1 MQSRFNLRNT
11 ILTGFL
17 ILTELLGLLVIFV
30 GFVKADTPLTSLSGV
45 ISDPN
50 AIIDADHAFSPT
62 ISSQTTVSVVSTN
75 NCQEDTTASKP
86 QEHDYKFTPSA
97 NSPKTMTVVMKYTN
111 VGLDN
116 NGNAIDATVTVT
128 ATNVT
133 DWIEIYEI
141 GHVRLSSLKNSSS
154 FYAKDMNAQVQINF
168 TNKDQTT
175 NKDQPAKVSG
185 HLSFSNINNL
195 KNLMLPLATAN
206 DPITTTGIKNISQ
219 IYCAP
224 ATSSTGGDVT
234 HLVYSKD
241 EKNIII
247 SDGIPNDNVKNTSKC
262 IMFTA
267 VFNSVSSLNYSFTGT
282 STSTNKYK
290 QFDTGFTMG
299 SIVDVAIPPITK
311 KGIDERPDDKKQAGK
326 QTALKAKSAFQI
338 VPKAKFWQIPDLKK
352 SITQRKF
359 QETLQQKQIAAPD
372 IKIAD
377 TTKQEDPFKI
387 RPLYYLQQN
396 LPQKSASYLTIYQI
410 KDPLNDTWTLDPD
423 GTNEVNVKITD
434 EQGNNRASDFSVSY
448 DSSRDT
454 QTKNTLTI
462 NATTNA
468 LGKTDFYGH
477 VYTFVISG
485 SFAKDSEG
493 RLVTKDNI
501 NNPDS
506 SYTGYTEKIPNTA
519 QIKYTK
525 ASSDTD
531 TEYTTNTAYA
541 YIAYPSERPDIS
553 VDSNTGIDLDN
564 KTITGTIKDNLVHGQ
579 DSLYWDLTINYTNSS
594 GVSKSTSLNLNN
606 PSDSQHQNRVYKNDS
621 TSSDSGVNFTA
632 KLPDDIKMPNTQDEK
647 DDYSKFTITATNRY
661 GILGHHD
668 YNLPWWTLDKD
679 GLLTIYPHTITP
691 TITPTEQVDNSSW
704 PWDSQRKN
712 VTSIKILKSAPSTG
726 NGAGVKVEGSLKHMF
741 SSMNSLTSIEGLDN
755 LQPVSKQSLD
765 FSYLFAEDSKLEKLD
780 LSGLDMSNA
789 TWVSGM
795 LKDVSSLSILSLSN
809 KNKLLIKNSSDNE
822 KPMLRSG
829 SWQEVGSTGT
839 EDDPTGKPISTADL
853 LDLYSS
859 DNYTTAPNKT
869 TYVWTDPD
877 ASPWWEVT
885 NGVLK
890 IHKHTIHRNPAS
902 ASDWPWSSHANE
914 ITEVDIDG
922 DGVVKAQGSLAYMF
936 SGLSKLT
943 TIKGLSNLQ
952 TSNITSVAHL
962 FDGCNA
968 LTKLDLP
975 DNFVTQSVTDIS
987 HMFDGCTNLSAI
999 QGLDKFN
1006 TSSVTSMSYLFY
1018 KCESLT
1024 NLDLPDKFVTQSVTD
1039 ISHMFDG
1046 CTNLSAIQGLDK
1058 FNTSSVT
1065 SMSYLFYKCE
1075 SLTNLDL
1082 PDKFVTQSV
1091 TDISHMFDGCIALKD
1106 IIGLDKFDTSKV
1118 TNMSYMFRW
1127 DGALK
1132 SLNLQNFD
1140 MSSVTNTPDKTGTTD
1155 MFANN
1160 NNLSELS
1167 LGEKTQFKGD
1177 PGLCEATVSAPPYK
1191 YGDVH
1196 SKNWQAVGS
1205 GTGGTVS
1212 DPTGAVLSKQELIDR
1227 YTNDSSSSNP
1237 IKETYVWD
1245 KTWWTL
1251 DNGLLTIYPHDINV
1265 VPNND
1270 FDKVKADTWPWD
1282 SQRADVTSIQ
1292 IIGNS
1297 DSSLG
1302 DNVQVEGSL
1311 KHMFS
1316 GMPKLTS
1323 VQGLNYLHPN
1333 PLLNS
1338 KLNNQKTLDFSYLF
1352 AEDAEDSKLEKL
1364 DLSGLDMSNATW
1376 VTNMFS
1382 GDNSLQKLT
1391 LSNKNR
1397 LQTSTPQK
1405 SNAALPSP
1413 NNENYTKNWQA
1424 KSSENEEDHYP
1435 TGKVY
1440 TAKDLE
1446 NLYSN
1451 TNAPKGPTTYVWQPT
1466 GNLMFTQVPA
1476 SLNYK
1481 VIRLPE
1487 FFTNSIKSSGNSSQ
1501 TIKIQDSRAFRTGL
1515 KKSWNVQLTLIAKD
1529 LKGAQLHFSDDKT
1542 EYTGSGPYLIPAGNF
1557 TQKQDKYSW
1566 STNDDGIQLDLQ
1578 NLNYKNVENKSYN
1591 LEIDYNLTNSVN

>member
-11 ILTGFL
+11 FLTGFL
-17 ILTELLGLLVIFV
+17 ILMELLGLLVIFV
-30 GFVKADTPLTSLSGV
+30 GFVKADTPLTEMIGV
-45 ISDPN
+45 NSDPN
-50 AIIDADHAFSPT
+50 VIIDADHAFSPT
-62 ISSQTTVSVVSTN
+62 ISSQTKVSVVSTS
-75 NCQEDTTASKP
+75 NCQEDTTISNP
-86 QEHDYKFTPSA
+86 QKNDYTFGPPTDSQKS
-97 NSPKTMTVVMKYTN
+97 MTVVMKYTN

-128 ATNVT
+128 TTNVT
-133 DWIEIYEI
+133 NWVEIYEI
-141 GHVRLSSLKNSSS
+141 GHVRISSTVAPKNMS
-154 FYAKDMNAQVQINF
+154 AQVQINF
-168 TNKDQTT
+168 TN
-175 NKDQPAKVSG
+175 NGQPAKVSG

-195 KNLMLPLATAN
+195 KNLMLPLRTTN
-206 DPITTTGIKNISQ
+206 DPNTTTGIKNISQ

-247 SDGIPNDNVKNTSKC
+247 SDGIPNDKVKNTSKC

-267 VFNSVSSLNYSFTGT
+267 IFDSVSSLSYSFAGT
-282 STSTNKYK
+282 NNSNYK
-290 QFDTGFTMG
+290 TFDTGFTMG

-311 KGIDERPDDKKQAGK
+311 KGIDESSDDKKQSGT

-338 VPKAKFWQIPDLKK
+338 APKAKFWQIPDLKK
-352 SITQRKF
+352 SITQRNF

-396 LPQKSASYLTIYQI
+396 LPQKSAGYLSSYQI
-410 KDPLNDTWTLDPD
+410 EDPLDDTWTLAPD
-423 GTNEVNVKITD
+423 ATTEVNVINNIKVTD
-434 EQGNNRASDFSVSY
+434 EQGNNRTSDFSAIY
-448 DSSRDT
+448 NPGINT
-454 QTKNTLTI
+454 QTKQKNTLI
-462 NATTNA
+462 IEAKADA
-468 LGKTDFYGH
+468 LKTADFYGH

-493 RLVTKDNI
+493 RFVTKDNI
-501 NNPDS
+501 NNSD
-506 SYTGYTEKIPNTA
+506 PNNPYAYISNKARIT
-519 QIKYTK
+519 YTK

-531 TEYTTNTAYA
+531 KTTYYYTNTAYA
-541 YIAYPSERPDIS
+541 NIAYPERPDIS

-606 PSDSQHQNRVYKNDS
+606 PSDSQHQNRVYKTDS

-647 DDYSKFTITATNRY
+647 DDYSKFTITATDRY
-661 GILGHHD
+661 GILGKHD

-679 GLLTIYPHTITP
+679 SGLLTIYPHTITP
-691 TITPTEQVDNSSW
+691 TGSVDESSW

-712 VTSIKILKSAPSTG
+712 VKSIKILKSAPSTG
-726 NGAGVKVEGSLKHMF
+726 NGSGVKVKGSLKKMF
-741 SSMNSLTSIEGLDN
+741 SSMTRLTSIEGLDN
-755 LQPVSKQSLD
+755 LQPVSKVSNQTLD
-765 FSYLFAEDSKLEKLD
+765 FSYLFEKDSKLEKLD

-789 TWVSGM
+789 TWVSGIFSGDNM
-795 LKDVSSLSILSLSN
+795 LNKLTLSN
-809 KNKLLIKNSSDNE
+809 KNKLLIKNSLDNE

-839 EDDPTGKPISTADL
+839 EDDPTGDVFTTEKL

-859 DNYTTAPNKT
+859 DNYTTAPNK

-902 ASDWPWSSHANE
+902 ASGWPWSSHANE

-922 DGVVKAQGSLAYMF
+922 GGVVKAQGSLAYMF

-987 HMFDGCTNLSAI
+987 HMFDGCTNLNAI

-1039 ISHMFDG
+1039 ISYMFDG
-1046 CTNLSAIQGLDK
+1046 CTILSAIQGLDK
-1058 FNTSSVT
+1058 FDTSSVT
-1065 SMSYLFYKCE
+1065 SMNSLFTGCHTLKE
-1075 SLTNLDL
+1075 LDL

-1212 DPTGAVLSKQELIDR
+1212 DPTGAVLSKQELIDK
-1227 YTNDSSSSNP
+1227 YTNNSNP
-1237 IKETYVWD
+1237 IKKETYVWD

-1270 FDKVKADTWPWD
+1270 FDKVKAETWPWY
-1282 SQRADVTSIQ
+1282 SQRDDITSIQ

-1311 KHMFS
+1311 KYMFS

-1352 AEDAEDSKLEKL
+1352 AEDAEDSSLEKL
-1364 DLSGLDMSNATW
+1364 DLSGLDMSKATW

-1397 LQTSTPQK
+1397 LQTTSPH
-1405 SNAALPSP
+1405 NAALPSP
-1413 NNENYTKNWQA
+1413 NNDPKKPDSKYTQNWQA

-1446 NLYSN
+1446 NLYSD

-1501 TIKIQDSRAFRTGL
+1501 TIKIQDSRAFRTEL

-1557 TQKQDKYSW
+1557 TQDQDKYSW

-1591 LEIDYNLTNSVN
+1591 LEIDYNLTNSVS

>member
-11 ILTGFL
+11 FLTGFL
-17 ILTELLGLLVIFV
+17 ILMELLGLLVIFV
-30 GFVKADTPLTSLSGV
+30 GFVKADTSLAEMTGV
-45 ISDPN
+45 NSDPN
-50 AIIDADHAFSPT
+50 VIIDADHAFSPT

-75 NCQEDTTASKP
+75 NCQEDTTISKP
-86 QEHDYKFTPSA
+86 QEHHYKFTPSA

-128 ATNVT
+128 TTNVT
-133 DWIEIYEI
+133 NWVEIYEI
-141 GHVRLSSLKNSSS
+141 GHVRISSTVAPKNMS
-154 FYAKDMNAQVQINF
+154 AQVQINF
-168 TNKDQTT
+168 TN
-175 NKDQPAKVSG
+175 NGQPAKVSG

-195 KNLMLPLATAN
+195 KNLMLPLRTAN
-206 DPITTTGIKNISQ
+206 DPNTTTGIKNISQ

-267 VFNSVSSLNYSFTGT
+267 IFDSVSSLSYSFAGT
-282 STSTNKYK
+282 NNSKY
-290 QFDTGFTMG
+290 QTFDTGFTMG

-311 KGIDERPDDKKQAGK
+311 KGIDESSDDKKQSGT

-338 VPKAKFWQIPDLKK
+338 APKAKFWQIPDLKK
-352 SITQRKF
+352 SITQRNF

-423 GTNEVNVKITD
+423 GTNEVNVINNIKVTD
-434 EQGNNRASDFSVSY
+434 EQGNNRTSDFSAIY
-448 DSSRDT
+448 NPGINT
-454 QTKNTLTI
+454 QTKQKNTLI
-462 NATTNA
+462 IEAKADA
-468 LGKTDFYGH
+468 LKTADFYGH

-501 NNPDS
+501 NNSDPNNPP
-506 SYTGYTEKIPNTA
+506 YAYIPNTA
-519 QIKYTK
+519 EITYTK

-531 TEYTTNTAYA
+531 KTTYDTNTASA
-541 YIAYPSERPDIS
+541 IIAYPSERPDIS

-594 GVSKSTSLNLNN
+594 GVSKSASLNLNN
-606 PSDSQHQNRVYKNDS
+606 PSDSQHQNRVYKTDS
-621 TSSDSGVNFTA
+621 TSFDSGVNFTA

-647 DDYSKFTITATNRY
+647 DDYSKFTITATDRY
-661 GILGHHD
+661 GILGKHD
-668 YNLPWWTLDKD
+668 YNLPWWTFDKD
-679 GLLTIYPHTITP
+679 SGLLTIYPHTIAP
-691 TITPTEQVDNSSW
+691 TGSVYESSW

-712 VTSIKILKSAPSTG
+712 VKSIKILKSAPSTG

-741 SSMNSLTSIEGLDN
+741 SSMNILTSIEGLDN
-755 LQPVSKQSLD
+755 LQPVSKVSNQTLD
-765 FSYLFAEDSKLEKLD
+765 FSYLFEKDSNLEKLD

-809 KNKLLIKNSSDNE
+809 KNKLLIKNSLDNE

-829 SWQEVGSTGT
+829 SWQKFGQTGT
-839 EDDPTGKPISTADL
+839 EDDPTGDVFTTEKL

-859 DNYTTAPNKT
+859 DKYATAPNE

-877 ASPWWEVT
+877 SPWWEVT

-890 IHKHTIHRNPAS
+890 IHKHTIHRKPTK
-902 ASDWPWSSHANE
+902 ASDWPWNSHANE

-922 DGVVKAQGSLAYMF
+922 GGVVKAQGSLAYMF

-952 TSNITSVAHL
+952 TSDITSVAHL
-962 FDGCNA
+962 FDGCKS
-968 LTKLDLP
+968 LKELDLP
-975 DNFVTQSVTDIS
+975 GNIVTQSVTDIS

-999 QGLDKFN
+999 QGLDKFDTN
-1006 TSSVTSMSYLFY
+1006 SVTSMNSLFTGCY
-1018 KCESLT
+1018 ALT
-1024 NLDLPDKFVTQSVTD
+1024 ELDLPDKFVTQSVTD

-1058 FNTSSVT
+1058 FDTNSVT
-1065 SMSYLFYKCE
+1065 SMNSLFTGCYA
-1075 SLTNLDL
+1075 LTELDL

-1091 TDISHMFDGCIALKD
+1091 TDISHMFDGCIALTS
-1106 IIGLDKFDTSKV
+1106 IQGLDKFDTSKV
-1118 TNMSYMFRW
+1118 TNMSFMFRW
-1127 DGALK
+1127 DYVLQ
-1132 SLNLQNFD
+1132 SLDLQSFD
-1140 MSSVTNTPDKTGTTD
+1140 MSSVTDTTDTTDTTGTTG
-1155 MFANN
+1155 MFTADNK
-1160 NNLSELS
+1160 LSELS
-1167 LGEKTQFKGD
+1167 LSKNTQFKGD
-1177 PGLCEATVSAPPYK
+1177 PGLCDATASAPPYK

-1196 SKNWQAVGS
+1196 SKNWQAVS
-1205 GTGGTVS
+1205 
-1212 DPTGAVLSKQELIDR
+1212 TGAVLSKQALIDK
-1227 YTNDSSSSNP
+1227 YTNNSSSFNP

-1251 DNGLLTIYPHDINV
+1251 DSGLLTIYPHDINV

-1270 FDKVKADTWPWD
+1270 FDEVKAGTWPWY
-1282 SQRADVTSIQ
+1282 SQRDDITSIQ

-1311 KHMFS
+1311 KYMFS
-1316 GMPKLTS
+1316 DMKNLTN
-1323 VQGLNYLHPN
+1323 VQGLNYLYPN

-1352 AEDAEDSKLEKL
+1352 EKDSKLEKL
-1364 DLSGLDMSNATW
+1364 DLSGLDMSKATW

-1397 LQTSTPQK
+1397 LQTTSPH
-1405 SNAALPSP
+1405 NAALPSP
-1413 NNENYTKNWQA
+1413 NNDPKKPDSKYTQNWQA

-1446 NLYSN
+1446 NLYSD

-1501 TIKIQDSRAFRTGL
+1501 TIKIQDSRAFRTEL

-1557 TQKQDKYSW
+1557 TQDQDKYSW

-1591 LEIDYNLTNSVN
+1591 LEIDYNLTNSVS

>member
-128 ATNVT
+128 TTNVT
-133 DWIEIYEI
+133 NWVEIYEI
-141 GHVRLSSLKNSSS
+141 GHVRISSTVAPKNMS
-154 FYAKDMNAQVQINF
+154 AQVQINF
-168 TNKDQTT
+168 T

-195 KNLMLPLATAN
+195 KNLMLPLRTTN
-206 DPITTTGIKNISQ
+206 DSSTNTGIKNINQ

-247 SDGIPNDNVKNTSKC
+247 SDGTANDKVTSTSKC

-267 VFNSVSSLNYSFTGT
+267 IFNSVSSLSYSFTGT
-282 STSTNKYK
+282 NTSNYK
-290 QFDTGFTMG
+290 TFDTGFTMG
-299 SIVDVAIPPITK
+299 SIVDVAIPPINK
-311 KGIDERPDDKKQAGK
+311 KGIDERPDDIKQAGK

-338 VPKAKFWQIPDLKK
+338 GPKAKFWQIPDLKK

-396 LPQKSASYLTIYQI
+396 LPQKSGGYLTSYQI
-410 KDPLNDTWTLDPD
+410 KDQLNDTWTLDPD

-448 DSSRDT
+448 DSSRNT
-454 QTKNTLTI
+454 QTKNTLI
-462 NATTNA
+462 IEATTDA
-468 LGKTDFYGH
+468 LKTADFYGH

-501 NNPDS
+501 NNSDPS
-506 SYTGYTEKIPNTA
+506 YTEKIPNTA
-519 QIKYTK
+519 KITYQK

-541 YIAYPSERPDIS
+541 YIAYPSDRPDIS

-594 GVSKSTSLNLNN
+594 GVSESASLNLNN
-606 PSDSQHQNRVYKNDS
+606 PSDSQHQNRVYKTDS

-661 GILGHHD
+661 GILGNHD

-679 GLLTIYPHTITP
+679 GLLTIYPHTIAP
-691 TITPTEQVDNSSW
+691 TGSVDESSW

-712 VTSIKILKSAPSTG
+712 VKSIKILKSAPSTG
-726 NGAGVKVEGSLKHMF
+726 NGAGVKVERSLKNMF
-741 SSMNSLTSIEGLDN
+741 STMTSLTSIEGLDN
-755 LQPVSKQSLD
+755 LQPVSNQTLD
-765 FSYLFAEDSKLEKLD
+765 FSYLFAKDSNLEKLD

-795 LKDVSSLSILSLSN
+795 LKNVSSLSILSLSN

-859 DNYTTAPNKT
+859 DKYTTAPNKT

-877 ASPWWEVT
+877 SPWWEVT
-885 NGVLK
+885 KGVLK
-890 IHKHTIHRNPAS
+890 IHKHTIHRNPTN
-902 ASDWPWSSHANE
+902 ASDWPWNSYASE

-936 SGLSKLT
+936 SGLKNLT

-962 FDGCNA
+962 FDGCNSLKSLSTDDLKILTHFDAGTSISMNSLFTGCYA
-968 LTKLDLP
+968 LTKLNLP

-987 HMFDGCTNLSAI
+987 HMFDGCTHLS
-999 QGLDKFN
+999 
-1006 TSSVTSMSYLFY
+1006 
-1018 KCESLT
+1018 
-1024 NLDLPDKFVTQSVTD
+1024 
-1039 ISHMFDG
+1039 
-1046 CTNLSAIQGLDK
+1046 
-1058 FNTSSVT
+1058 
-1065 SMSYLFYKCE
+1065 
-1075 SLTNLDL
+1075 
-1082 PDKFVTQSV
+1082 
-1091 TDISHMFDGCIALKD
+1091 D

-1118 TNMSYMFRW
+1118 TDMSYMFRW
-1127 DGALK
+1127 DYEMK
-1132 SLNLQNFD
+1132 SLNLSNFHTSKVTNMKEMFANGSKNNYSFEKLDLQNFD
-1140 MSSVTNTPDKTGTTD
+1140 MSNVTYTPDKTGTTN

-1160 NNLSELS
+1160 NKLSELS
-1167 LGEKTQFKGD
+1167 LGKNTQFKGD
-1177 PGLCEATVSAPPYK
+1177 PGLCEATASAPPYK

-1205 GTGGTVS
+1205 GTVS
-1212 DPTGAVLSKQELIDR
+1212 DPTGAVLSKQALIDK
-1227 YTNDSSSSNP
+1227 YTNNSSSSNP

-1270 FDKVKADTWPWD
+1270 FDKVKAGTWPWD
-1282 SQRADVTSIQ
+1282 SQRADVTSIK

-1311 KHMFS
+1311 KYMFS
-1316 GMPKLTS
+1316 SMTNLTS
-1323 VQGLNYLHPN
+1323 VQGLNYLYPN
-1333 PLLNS
+1333 LLLNS
-1338 KLNNQKTLDFSYLF
+1338 KLKNQKTLDFSFLF
-1352 AEDAEDSKLEKL
+1352 SGDSNLEKL

-1382 GDNSLQKLT
+1382 YDNSLQKLT

-1397 LQTSTPQK
+1397 LQTSPPQK
-1405 SNAALPSP
+1405 SNTALTSP
-1413 NNENYTKNWQA
+1413 NNDPNYTQNWQA

-1440 TAKDLE
+1440 PAKNLE
-1446 NLYSN
+1446 NLYGD

-1501 TIKIQDSRAFRTGL
+1501 TIKIQDSRAFRTEL
-1515 KKSWNVQLTLIAKD
+1515 KNRKSWNVQLTLIAKD

-1557 TQKQDKYSW
+1557 TQDQDKYSW

-1591 LEIDYNLTNSVN
+1591 LEIDYNLTNSVS

>member
-11 ILTGFL
+11 FLTGFL
-17 ILTELLGLLVIFV
+17 ILMELLGLLVIFV
-30 GFVKADTPLTSLSGV
+30 GFVKADTPLTEMTGV
-45 ISDPN
+45 NSDPN
-50 AIIDADHAFSPT
+50 VIIDADHAFSPT
-62 ISSQTTVSVVSTN
+62 ISSQTKVSVVSTS
-75 NCQEDTTASKP
+75 NCQEDTTISKP
-86 QEHDYKFTPSA
+86 QKNDYTFGPPTDSQKS
-97 NSPKTMTVVMKYTN
+97 MTVVMKYTN

-128 ATNVT
+128 TTNVT
-133 DWIEIYEI
+133 NWVEIYEI
-141 GHVRLSSLKNSSS
+141 GHVRISSTVAPKNMS
-154 FYAKDMNAQVQINF
+154 AQVQINF

-267 VFNSVSSLNYSFTGT
+267 IFDSVSSLSYSFAG
-282 STSTNKYK
+282 TNKYK
-290 QFDTGFTMG
+290 TFDTGFTMG

-311 KGIDERPDDKKQAGK
+311 KGIDESSDDKKQSGT

-338 VPKAKFWQIPDLKK
+338 APKAKFWQIPDLKK
-352 SITQRKF
+352 SITQRNF

-396 LPQKSASYLTIYQI
+396 LPQKSASYLTSYQI
-410 KDPLNDTWTLDPD
+410 KDQLNDTWTLDPD

-448 DSSRDT
+448 DSSRNT

-462 NATTNA
+462 NATTDA

-531 TEYTTNTAYA
+531 THYTTNTAYA

-594 GVSKSTSLNLNN
+594 GVSKSASLNLNN
-606 PSDSQHQNRVYKNDS
+606 PSDSQHPNRVYKTDS

-647 DDYSKFTITATNRY
+647 DDYSKFTITATDRY

-679 GLLTIYPHTITP
+679 GLLTIYPHTIAP
-691 TITPTEQVDNSSW
+691 TGSVYESSW

-712 VTSIKILKSAPSTG
+712 VKSIKILKSAPSTG

-741 SSMNSLTSIEGLDN
+741 SSMNILTSIEGLDN
-755 LQPVSKQSLD
+755 LQPVSKVSNQTLD
-765 FSYLFAEDSKLEKLD
+765 FSYLFEKDSKLEKLD

-809 KNKLLIKNSSDNE
+809 KNKLLIKNSLDSE

-829 SWQEVGSTGT
+829 SWQKFGQTGT
-839 EDDPTGKPISTADL
+839 EDDPTGDVFTTEKL

-859 DNYTTAPNKT
+859 DKYATAPNE

-877 ASPWWEVT
+877 SPWWEVT

-890 IHKHTIHRNPAS
+890 IHKHTIHRKPTN
-902 ASDWPWSSHANE
+902 ASDWPWNDPKNYTDKNPADS

-922 DGVVKAQGSLAYMF
+922 GGVVKAQGSLAYMF
-936 SGLSKLT
+936 SGLKKLT

-962 FDGCNA
+962 FDGCNSLKSLSTDDLKILTHFDAGTSISMNSLFTGCYA
-968 LTKLDLP
+968 LTELDLP

-987 HMFDGCTNLSAI
+987 HMFDGCTHLS
-999 QGLDKFN
+999 
-1006 TSSVTSMSYLFY
+1006 
-1018 KCESLT
+1018 
-1024 NLDLPDKFVTQSVTD
+1024 
-1039 ISHMFDG
+1039 
-1046 CTNLSAIQGLDK
+1046 
-1058 FNTSSVT
+1058 
-1065 SMSYLFYKCE
+1065 
-1075 SLTNLDL
+1075 
-1082 PDKFVTQSV
+1082 
-1091 TDISHMFDGCIALKD
+1091 D

-1118 TNMSYMFRW
+1118 TDMSYMFRW
-1127 DGALK
+1127 DYEMK
-1132 SLNLQNFD
+1132 DLNLSNFVTSKVTNMKEMFNKGSGNSFEKLDLQNFD
-1140 MSSVTNTPDKTGTTD
+1140 MRKVTDTTD

-1160 NNLSELS
+1160 NNLSELR
-1167 LGEKTQFKGD
+1167 LGDKTQFKGD

-1227 YTNDSSSSNP
+1227 YTNDSGPFNH
-1237 IKETYVWD
+1237 INETYVWD

-1270 FDKVKADTWPWD
+1270 FDKVKADTWPWY

-1311 KHMFS
+1311 KYMFS
-1316 GMPKLTS
+1316 YMKNLTN

-1338 KLNNQKTLDFSYLF
+1338 KLNNQKALDFSYLF

-1446 NLYSN
+1446 NLYSD

-1501 TIKIQDSRAFRTGL
+1501 TIKIQDSRAFRTEL

>member
-11 ILTGFL
+11 FLTGFL
-17 ILTELLGLLVIFV
+17 ILIELLGLLVIFV
-30 GFVKADTPLTSLSGV
+30 GFVKADTPLTEMTGV
-45 ISDPN
+45 NSDPN
-50 AIIDADHAFSPT
+50 VIIDADHAFSPT
-62 ISSQTTVSVVSTN
+62 ISSQTKVSVVSTS
-75 NCQEDTTASKP
+75 NCQEDTTISTP

-154 FYAKDMNAQVQINF
+154 FSAKDMNAQVQINF

-241 EKNIII
+241 EKNINIII

-267 VFNSVSSLNYSFTGT
+267 IFNSVSSLNYSFTGT

-299 SIVDVAIPPITK
+299 SIVDVAIPPINK

-423 GTNEVNVKITD
+423 ATTEVNVINNIKVTD
-434 EQGNNRASDFSVSY
+434 EQGNNRTSDFSAIY
-448 DSSRDT
+448 NPGINT
-454 QTKNTLTI
+454 QTKQKNTLI
-462 NATTNA
+462 IEAKADA
-468 LGKTDFYGH
+468 LKTADFYGH

-501 NNPDS
+501 NNSDPNNPP
-506 SYTGYTEKIPNTA
+506 YAYIPNTA
-519 QIKYTK
+519 EITYTK

-531 TEYTTNTAYA
+531 KTTYDTNTASA
-541 YIAYPSERPDIS
+541 IIAYPSERPDIS

-594 GVSKSTSLNLNN
+594 GVSKSASLNLNN
-606 PSDSQHQNRVYKNDS
+606 PSDSQHQNRVYKTDS
-621 TSSDSGVNFTA
+621 TSFDSGVNFTA

-647 DDYSKFTITATNRY
+647 DDYSKFTITATDRY
-661 GILGHHD
+661 GILGKHD
-668 YNLPWWTLDKD
+668 YNLPWWTFDKD
-679 GLLTIYPHTITP
+679 SGLLTIYPHTIAP
-691 TITPTEQVDNSSW
+691 TGSVYESSW

-712 VTSIKILKSAPSTG
+712 VKSIKILKSAPSTG

-741 SSMNSLTSIEGLDN
+741 SSMNILTSIEGLDN
-755 LQPVSKQSLD
+755 LQPVSKVSNQTLD
-765 FSYLFAEDSKLEKLD
+765 FSYLFEKDSKLEKLD

-809 KNKLLIKNSSDNE
+809 KNKLLIKNSLDSE

-829 SWQEVGSTGT
+829 SWQKFGQTGT
-839 EDDPTGKPISTADL
+839 EDDPTGDVFTTEKL

-859 DNYTTAPNKT
+859 DNYTTAPNE

-877 ASPWWEVT
+877 SPWWEVT

-890 IHKHTIHRNPAS
+890 IHKHTIHRKPTK
-902 ASDWPWSSHANE
+902 ASDWPWNSHASE

-922 DGVVKAQGSLAYMF
+922 GGVVKAQGSLAYMF
-936 SGLSKLT
+936 YGLSNLK

-952 TSNITSVAHL
+952 TSNITSIAYL
-962 FDGCNA
+962 FYGCNSLKSLSTDDLKILTHFDAGTSISMNSLFTGCHA
-968 LTKLDLP
+968 LNKLYLP

-987 HMFDGCTNLSAI
+987 HMFDGC
-999 QGLDKFN
+999 
-1006 TSSVTSMSYLFY
+1006 
-1018 KCESLT
+1018 
-1024 NLDLPDKFVTQSVTD
+1024 
-1039 ISHMFDG
+1039 
-1046 CTNLSAIQGLDK
+1046 
-1058 FNTSSVT
+1058 
-1065 SMSYLFYKCE
+1065 
-1075 SLTNLDL
+1075 
-1082 PDKFVTQSV
+1082 
-1091 TDISHMFDGCIALKD
+1091 IALSD

-1118 TNMSYMFRW
+1118 TDMSYMFRW
-1127 DGALK
+1127 DYEMK
-1132 SLNLQNFD
+1132 DLNLSNFVTSKVTNMKEMFNKGSGNSFEKLDLQNFD
-1140 MSSVTNTPDKTGTTD
+1140 MRKVTDTTD

-1167 LGEKTQFKGD
+1167 LGDKTQFKGD

-1196 SKNWQAVGS
+1196 SKNWQAVGVGS
-1205 GTGGTVS
+1205 GGTVS
-1212 DPTGAVLSKQELIDR
+1212 DPTGAVLSKQELIDK
-1227 YTNDSSSSNP
+1227 YTKNSSSFSP

-1245 KTWWTL
+1245 KTWWTF
-1251 DNGLLTIYPHDINV
+1251 DKDSGLLTIYPHDINV

-1270 FDKVKADTWPWD
+1270 FNKVKAATWPWN
-1282 SQRADVTSIQ
+1282 SQRKNVKSIQ

-1311 KHMFS
+1311 KYMFS
-1316 GMPKLTS
+1316 GMSKLTS

-1440 TAKDLE
+1440 PAKDLE
-1446 NLYSN
+1446 NLYSD
-1451 TNAPKGPTTYVWQPT
+1451 TNAPKESTTYVWQPT

-1515 KKSWNVQLTLIAKD
+1515 KKSWNVQLTLIARD

>member
-11 ILTGFL
+11 FLTGFL
-17 ILTELLGLLVIFV
+17 ILIELLGLLVIFV
-30 GFVKADTPLTSLSGV
+30 GFVKADTSLTEMTGV
-45 ISDPN
+45 NSDPN
-50 AIIDADHAFSPT
+50 VIIDADHAFSPT
-62 ISSQTTVSVVSTN
+62 ISSQTKVSVVSTS
-75 NCQEDTTASKP
+75 NCQEDTTISKP
-86 QEHDYKFTPSA
+86 QEHHYKFTPSA

-128 ATNVT
+128 TTNVT
-133 DWIEIYEI
+133 NWVEIYEI
-141 GHVRLSSLKNSSS
+141 GHVRISSTVAPKNMS
-154 FYAKDMNAQVQINF
+154 AQVQINF
-168 TNKDQTT
+168 TN
-175 NKDQPAKVSG
+175 NGQPAKVSG

-195 KNLMLPLATAN
+195 KNLMLPLTTAN

-267 VFNSVSSLNYSFTGT
+267 IFDSVSSLSYSFAGT
-282 STSTNKYK
+282 NNSKY
-290 QFDTGFTMG
+290 QTFDTGFTMG

-311 KGIDERPDDKKQAGK
+311 KGIDESSDDKKQSGT

-338 VPKAKFWQIPDLKK
+338 APKAKFWQIPDLKK
-352 SITQRKF
+352 SITQRNF

-396 LPQKSASYLTIYQI
+396 LPQKSAGYLTSYQI
-410 KDPLNDTWTLDPD
+410 EDPLDDTWTLAPD

-434 EQGNNRASDFSVSY
+434 EQGNDRASDFSVSY
-448 DSSRDT
+448 DPSRNT

-462 NATTNA
+462 KATTDA
-468 LGKTDFYGH
+468 LKTADFYGH

-501 NNPDS
+501 NNSD
-506 SYTGYTEKIPNTA
+506 PNNPYAYISNKARIT
-519 QIKYTK
+519 YTK

-553 VDSNTGIDLDN
+553 VNSNTGIDLDN
-564 KTITGTIKDNLVHGQ
+564 KTITGIIKDNLVHGQ

-594 GVSKSTSLNLNN
+594 GVSKSASLNLNN
-606 PSDSQHQNRVYKNDS
+606 PSDSQHQNRVYKTDS
-621 TSSDSGVNFTA
+621 TSFDSGVNFTA

-647 DDYSKFTITATNRY
+647 DDYSKFTITATDRY
-661 GILGHHD
+661 GILGNHD
-668 YNLPWWTLDKD
+668 YNLPWWTLDKA
-679 GLLTIYPHTITP
+679 GLLTIYPHDINVVPNNDFDKVKAET
-691 TITPTEQVDNSSW
+691 W
-704 PWDSQRKN
+704 PWGSDSQRNN
-712 VTSIKILKSAPSTG
+712 VKSIKILKSAPSTG
-726 NGAGVKVEGSLKHMF
+726 NGSGVKVEGSLKHMF
-741 SSMNSLTSIEGLDN
+741 SDMLSLTSIEGLDN
-755 LQPVSKQSLD
+755 LQPVPSQKLD
-765 FSYLFAEDSKLEKLD
+765 FSYLFSGDSNLEKLD

-789 TWVSGM
+789 NWVSGIFSGDNM
-795 LKDVSSLSILSLSN
+795 LNKLTLSN
-809 KNKLLIKNSSDNE
+809 KNKLLIKTASDSE

-853 LDLYSS
+853 LDLYRS

-877 ASPWWEVT
+877 SPWWEVT

-975 DNFVTQSVTDIS
+975 D
-987 HMFDGCTNLSAI
+987 
-999 QGLDKFN
+999 
-1006 TSSVTSMSYLFY
+1006 
-1018 KCESLT
+1018 
-1024 NLDLPDKFVTQSVTD
+1024 KFVTQSVTD

-1065 SMSYLFYKCE
+1065 SMSYLFYKCK
-1075 SLTNLDL
+1075 SLKELDLPDKFVTQSVTDISYMFDGCEILSAIQGLDKFDTSSVTSMNSLFTGCHTLKELDL

-1091 TDISHMFDGCIALKD
+1091 TDISHMFDGCTSLTD
-1106 IIGLDKFDTSKV
+1106 IIGLDKFVTSKV

-1127 DGALK
+1127 DYVLK
-1132 SLNLQNFD
+1132 SLDLQSFD
-1140 MSSVTNTPDKTGTTD
+1140 MSNVTDTTD

-1167 LGEKTQFKGD
+1167 LSKNTQFKGD

-1196 SKNWQAVGS
+1196 SKNWQAVG
-1205 GTGGTVS
+1205 
-1212 DPTGAVLSKQELIDR
+1212 TGAVLSKQALIDK
-1227 YTNDSSSSNP
+1227 YTNNSSSFNP

-1270 FDKVKADTWPWD
+1270 FDKVNAETWPWGSD

-1311 KHMFS
+1311 KYMFS
-1316 GMPKLTS
+1316 GMSKLTS
-1323 VQGLNYLHPN
+1323 VKGLNYLHPN

-1338 KLNNQKTLDFSYLF
+1338 KLNNQKTLDFSFLF
-1352 AEDAEDSKLEKL
+1352 SGDSNLEKL
-1364 DLSGLDMSNATW
+1364 DLSGLDMSKATW
-1376 VTNMFS
+1376 VTNIFS
-1382 GDNSLQKLT
+1382 YDNSLQKLT

-1397 LQTSTPQK
+1397 LQTTSPQK

-1440 TAKDLE
+1440 PAKDLE
-1446 NLYSN
+1446 NLYGD

-1487 FFTNSIKSSGNSSQ
+1487 FFTNSIKSSGNDLQ

-1591 LEIDYNLTNSVN
+1591 LEIDYNLTNSVS

>member
-11 ILTGFL
+11 FLTGFL
-17 ILTELLGLLVIFV
+17 ILMELLGLLVIFV

-45 ISDPN
+45 NSDPN

-62 ISSQTTVSVVSTN
+62 ISSQTKVSVVSTS
-75 NCQEDTTASKP
+75 NCQEDTVASKP
-86 QEHDYKFTPSA
+86 QEHHYKFGPPTDSQKP
-97 NSPKTMTVVMKYTN
+97 MTVVMKYTN

-128 ATNVT
+128 TTNVT
-133 DWIEIYEI
+133 NWVEIYEI
-141 GHVRLSSLKNSSS
+141 GHVRISSTVAPKNMS
-154 FYAKDMNAQVQINF
+154 AQVQINF
-168 TNKDQTT
+168 TN
-175 NKDQPAKVSG
+175 NGQPAKVSG

-195 KNLMLPLATAN
+195 KNLMLPLANASDTSAN
-206 DPITTTGIKNISQ
+206 STGIQNISQ

-224 ATSSTGGDVT
+224 ATSSNGGDVT

-247 SDGIPNDNVKNTSKC
+247 SDGIPNDKVKNTSKC

-267 VFNSVSSLNYSFTGT
+267 IFDSVSSLSYSFAGT
-282 STSTNKYK
+282 NTSNYK
-290 QFDTGFTMG
+290 TFDTGFTMG

-311 KGIDERPDDKKQAGK
+311 KGIDESSDDKKQSGT

-338 VPKAKFWQIPDLKK
+338 APKAKFWQIPDLKK
-352 SITQRKF
+352 SITQRNF

-454 QTKNTLTI
+454 QTKNTLKI
-462 NATTNA
+462 EATTDA

-501 NNPDS
+501 NNSDPNNP
-506 SYTGYTEKIPNTA
+506 YAYIPNTA
-519 QIKYTK
+519 EITYTK

-531 TEYTTNTAYA
+531 KTTYDTNTAYA
-541 YIAYPSERPDIS
+541 NIAYPSERPDIS

-594 GVSKSTSLNLNN
+594 GVSKSASLNLNN
-606 PSDSQHQNRVYKNDS
+606 PSDSQHQNRVYKTDS

-647 DDYSKFTITATNRY
+647 DDYSKFTITATDRY

-668 YNLPWWTLDKD
+668 YNLPWWTLDKA

-691 TITPTEQVDNSSW
+691 TITPTGSVDESSW

-765 FSYLFAEDSKLEKLD
+765 FSYLFEKDSSLKKLD
-780 LSGLDMSNA
+780 LSGLDISNA

-877 ASPWWEVT
+877 SPWWEVT

-975 DNFVTQSVTDIS
+975 D
-987 HMFDGCTNLSAI
+987 
-999 QGLDKFN
+999 
-1006 TSSVTSMSYLFY
+1006 
-1018 KCESLT
+1018 
-1024 NLDLPDKFVTQSVTD
+1024 KFVTQSVTD

-1065 SMSYLFYKCE
+1065 SMSYLFYKCK
-1075 SLTNLDL
+1075 SLKELDLPDKFVTQSVTDISYMFDGCEILSAIQGLDKFDTSSVTSMNSLFTGCHTLKELDL

-1091 TDISHMFDGCIALKD
+1091 TDISHMFDGCTSLTD
-1106 IIGLDKFDTSKV
+1106 IIGLDKFVTSKV

-1127 DGALK
+1127 DYVLQ
-1132 SLNLQNFD
+1132 SLDLQSFD
-1140 MSSVTNTPDKTGTTD
+1140 MSSVTDTTG
-1155 MFANN
+1155 MFTADNK
-1160 NNLSELS
+1160 LSELS
-1167 LGEKTQFKGD
+1167 LSKNTQFKGD
-1177 PGLCEATVSAPPYK
+1177 PGLCDATASAPPYK

-1196 SKNWQAVGS
+1196 SKNWQAVS
-1205 GTGGTVS
+1205 
-1212 DPTGAVLSKQELIDR
+1212 TGAVLSKQALIDK
-1227 YTNDSSSSNP
+1227 YTNNSSSFNP

-1245 KTWWTL
+1245 KTWWTF
-1251 DNGLLTIYPHDINV
+1251 DKDSGLLTIYPHDINV

-1270 FDKVKADTWPWD
+1270 FDKVKADTWPWN
-1282 SQRADVTSIQ
+1282 SQRDDVKSIK

-1311 KHMFS
+1311 KYMFS
-1316 GMPKLTS
+1316 GMPNLTS

-1338 KLNNQKTLDFSYLF
+1338 KLNNQKALDFSYLF

-1440 TAKDLE
+1440 PAKDLE
-1446 NLYSN
+1446 NLYSD

-1501 TIKIQDSRAFRTGL
+1501 TIKIQDSRAFRTEL

-1578 NLNYKNVENKSYN
+1578 NLNYKNVEHKSYN

>member
-17 ILTELLGLLVIFV
+17 ILMELLGLLVIFV
-30 GFVKADTPLTSLSGV
+30 GFVKADTPLTEMTGV
-45 ISDPN
+45 NSDPN

-62 ISSQTTVSVVSTN
+62 ISSQTKVSVVSTS
-75 NCQEDTTASKP
+75 NCQEDTAASNP
-86 QEHDYKFTPSA
+86 QKHDYKFGAPTDSQKP
-97 NSPKTMTVVMKYTN
+97 MTVVMKYTN

-128 ATNVT
+128 TTNVT
-133 DWIEIYEI
+133 EWVEIYEI
-141 GHVRLSSLKNSSS
+141 GHVRISSTVAPKNMS
-154 FYAKDMNAQVQINF
+154 AQVQINF
-168 TNKDQTT
+168 TN
-175 NKDQPAKVSG
+175 NGQPAKVSG

-195 KNLMLPLATAN
+195 KNLMLPLTTAS
-206 DPITTTGIKNISQ
+206 DTITTTGIKNISQ

-247 SDGIPNDNVKNTSKC
+247 SDGTANDNVKNTSKC

-267 VFNSVSSLNYSFTGT
+267 IFDSVSSLSYSFAGT
-282 STSTNKYK
+282 NNSNYK
-290 QFDTGFTMG
+290 TFDTGFTMG
-299 SIVDVAIPPITK
+299 SIVDVAIPPINK

-396 LPQKSASYLTIYQI
+396 LPQKSAGYLSSYQI
-410 KDPLNDTWTLDPD
+410 EDPLDDTWTLAPD
-423 GTNEVNVKITD
+423 ATTEVNVINNIKVTD
-434 EQGNNRASDFSVSY
+434 EQGNNRTSDFSAIY
-448 DSSRDT
+448 NPGINT
-454 QTKNTLTI
+454 QTKQKNTLI
-462 NATTNA
+462 IEAKADA
-468 LGKTDFYGH
+468 LKTADFYGH

-493 RLVTKDNI
+493 RFVTKDNI
-501 NNPDS
+501 NNSD
-506 SYTGYTEKIPNTA
+506 PNNPYAYISNKARIT
-519 QIKYTK
+519 YTK

-531 TEYTTNTAYA
+531 KTTYYYTNTAYA
-541 YIAYPSERPDIS
+541 NIAYPERPDIS

-606 PSDSQHQNRVYKNDS
+606 PSDSQHPNRVYKTDS

-647 DDYSKFTITATNRY
+647 DDYSKFTITATDRY

-679 GLLTIYPHTITP
+679 GLLTIYPHTIAP
-691 TITPTEQVDNSSW
+691 TGSVYESSW

-712 VTSIKILKSAPSTG
+712 VKSIKILKSAPSTG

-741 SSMNSLTSIEGLDN
+741 SSMNILTSIEGLDN
-755 LQPVSKQSLD
+755 LQPVSKVSNQTLD
-765 FSYLFAEDSKLEKLD
+765 FSYLFEKDSKLEKLD

-809 KNKLLIKNSSDNE
+809 KNKLLIKNSLDSE

-829 SWQEVGSTGT
+829 SWQKFGQTGT
-839 EDDPTGKPISTADL
+839 EDDPTGDVFTTEKL

-859 DNYTTAPNKT
+859 DNYTTAPNE

-877 ASPWWEVT
+877 SPWWEVT

-890 IHKHTIHRNPAS
+890 IHKHTIHRKPTK
-902 ASDWPWSSHANE
+902 ASDWPWNSHASE

-922 DGVVKAQGSLAYMF
+922 GGVVKAQGSLAYMF
-936 SGLSKLT
+936 YGLSNLK

-952 TSNITSVAHL
+952 TSNITSIAYL
-962 FDGCNA
+962 FYGCNSLKSLSTDDLKILTHFDAGTSISMNSLFTGCHA
-968 LTKLDLP
+968 LNKLYLP

-987 HMFDGCTNLSAI
+987 HMFDGC
-999 QGLDKFN
+999 
-1006 TSSVTSMSYLFY
+1006 
-1018 KCESLT
+1018 
-1024 NLDLPDKFVTQSVTD
+1024 
-1039 ISHMFDG
+1039 
-1046 CTNLSAIQGLDK
+1046 
-1058 FNTSSVT
+1058 
-1065 SMSYLFYKCE
+1065 
-1075 SLTNLDL
+1075 
-1082 PDKFVTQSV
+1082 
-1091 TDISHMFDGCIALKD
+1091 IALSD

-1127 DGALK
+1127 DDALK
-1132 SLNLQNFD
+1132 SLNLQHFD

-1227 YTNDSSSSNP
+1227 YTNDSGPFNH
-1237 IKETYVWD
+1237 INETYVWD

-1270 FDKVKADTWPWD
+1270 FNKVKAETWPWY

-1292 IIGNS
+1292 IIGSS

-1311 KHMFS
+1311 KYMFS
-1316 GMPKLTS
+1316 GMKYLTN
-1323 VQGLNYLHPN
+1323 VQGLNYLYPN
-1333 PLLNS
+1333 LLLNS

-1352 AEDAEDSKLEKL
+1352 EYDSSLEKL
-1364 DLSGLDMSNATW
+1364 DLSGLDMSKATW

-1397 LQTSTPQK
+1397 LQTTSPH
-1405 SNAALPSP
+1405 NAALPSP

-1440 TAKDLE
+1440 TADDLE

-1515 KKSWNVQLTLIAKD
+1515 KKSWNVQLTLIARD

>member
-11 ILTGFL
+11 FLTGFL
-17 ILTELLGLLVIFV
+17 ILIELLGLLVIFV
-30 GFVKADTPLTSLSGV
+30 GFVKADTPLTEMTGV
-45 ISDPN
+45 NSDPN
-50 AIIDADHAFSPT
+50 VIIDADHAFSPT
-62 ISSQTTVSVVSTN
+62 ISSQTKVSVVSTS
-75 NCQEDTTASKP
+75 NCQEDTTISKP
-86 QEHDYKFTPSA
+86 QEHHYKFTPSA

-154 FYAKDMNAQVQINF
+154 FSAKDMNAQVQINF

-195 KNLMLPLATAN
+195 KNLMLPLRTTN
-206 DPITTTGIKNISQ
+206 DPNTTTGIKNISQ

-241 EKNIII
+241 GNNIII

-299 SIVDVAIPPITK
+299 SIVDVAIPPINK
-311 KGIDERPDDKKQAGK
+311 KGIDERPNDIKQAGK

-338 VPKAKFWQIPDLKK
+338 GPKAKFWQIPDLKK

-387 RPLYYLQQN
+387 KPLYYLQQN
-396 LPQKSASYLTIYQI
+396 LPQKSAGYLTSYQI
-410 KDPLNDTWTLDPD
+410 MDPLNDTWTLAPD
-423 GTNEVNVKITD
+423 ATTEVNVINNIKVTD
-434 EQGNNRASDFSVSY
+434 EQGNNRTSDFSAIY
-448 DSSRDT
+448 NPGINT
-454 QTKNTLTI
+454 QTKQKNTLIIEATADALN
-462 NATTNA
+462 NA
-468 LGKTDFYGH
+468 DFYGH

-501 NNPDS
+501 NNSDS
-506 SYTGYTEKIPNTA
+506 SCTGEIPNTA
-519 QIKYTK
+519 EITYAK
-525 ASSDTD
+525 SPSDKD
-531 TEYTTNTAYA
+531 KTTYDSNTAYA

-594 GVSKSTSLNLNN
+594 GVSKSASLNLNN
-606 PSDSQHQNRVYKNDS
+606 PSDSQHQNRVYKTDS

-647 DDYSKFTITATNRY
+647 DDYSKFKITATDRY
-661 GILGHHD
+661 GILGNHD
-668 YNLPWWTLDKD
+668 YNLPWWTFDKD
-679 GLLTIYPHTITP
+679 SGLLTIYPHTITP
-691 TITPTEQVDNSSW
+691 TITPTGSVDESSW

-741 SSMNSLTSIEGLDN
+741 SSMPKLTSIEGLDN

-765 FSYLFAEDSKLEKLD
+765 FSYLFEYDSSLKKLD

-789 TWVSGM
+789 TWVSGIFSGDNM
-795 LKDVSSLSILSLSN
+795 LNKLTLSN
-809 KNKLLIKNSSDNE
+809 KNKLLIKNSLDNE

-839 EDDPTGKPISTADL
+839 EDDPTGDVFTTEKL

-859 DNYTTAPNKT
+859 DNYTTAPNE

-877 ASPWWEVT
+877 SPWWEVT

-890 IHKHTIHRNPAS
+890 IHKHTIHRKPTK
-902 ASDWPWSSHANE
+902 ASDWPWSSYASE

-975 DNFVTQSVTDIS
+975 D
-987 HMFDGCTNLSAI
+987 
-999 QGLDKFN
+999 
-1006 TSSVTSMSYLFY
+1006 
-1018 KCESLT
+1018 
-1024 NLDLPDKFVTQSVTD
+1024 KFVTQSVTD

-1065 SMSYLFYKCE
+1065 SMSYLFYKCK
-1075 SLTNLDL
+1075 SLKELDLPDKFVTQSVTDISYMFDGCEILSAIQGLDKFDTSSVTSMNSLFTGCHTLKELDL

-1091 TDISHMFDGCIALKD
+1091 TDISHMFDGCTSLTD
-1106 IIGLDKFDTSKV
+1106 IIGLDKFVTSKV

-1127 DGALK
+1127 DYVLK
-1132 SLNLQNFD
+1132 SLDLQSFD
-1140 MSSVTNTPDKTGTTD
+1140 MSNVTDTTD

-1167 LGEKTQFKGD
+1167 LGKNTQFKGD

-1196 SKNWQAVGS
+1196 SKNWQAVG
-1205 GTGGTVS
+1205 
-1212 DPTGAVLSKQELIDR
+1212 TGAVLSKQALIDK
-1227 YTNDSSSSNP
+1227 YTNNSSSFNP

-1245 KTWWTL
+1245 KTWWTF
-1251 DNGLLTIYPHDINV
+1251 DKDSGLLTIYPHDINV

-1270 FDKVKADTWPWD
+1270 FDKVKAKTWPWN
-1282 SQRADVTSIQ
+1282 SQRDDVKSIK

-1311 KHMFS
+1311 KYMFS
-1316 GMPKLTS
+1316 GMSKLTS

-1352 AEDAEDSKLEKL
+1352 AEDPEDAEDSKLEKL

-1440 TAKDLE
+1440 PAKDLE
-1446 NLYSN
+1446 NLYSD

>member
-17 ILTELLGLLVIFV
+17 ILIELLGLLVIFV

-45 ISDPN
+45 NSDPN
-50 AIIDADHAFSPT
+50 TIIDSDHAFSPT

-128 ATNVT
+128 TTNVT
-133 DWIEIYEI
+133 NWVEIYEI
-141 GHVRLSSLKNSSS
+141 GHVRISSTVAPKNMS
-154 FYAKDMNAQVQINF
+154 AQVQINF
-168 TNKDQTT
+168 TN
-175 NKDQPAKVSG
+175 NGQPAKVSG

-195 KNLMLPLATAN
+195 KNLMLPLRTTN
-206 DPITTTGIKNISQ
+206 DPNTATGIKNISQ

-247 SDGIPNDNVKNTSKC
+247 SDGIQNDSVKNTSKC

-267 VFNSVSSLNYSFTGT
+267 IFDSVSSLSYSFAGT
-282 STSTNKYK
+282 NTSNYK
-290 QFDTGFTMG
+290 TFDTGFTMG

-311 KGIDERPDDKKQAGK
+311 KGIDESSDDKKQSGT

-338 VPKAKFWQIPDLKK
+338 APKAKFWQIPDLKK
-352 SITQRKF
+352 SITQRNF

-396 LPQKSASYLTIYQI
+396 LPQKSASYLTSYQI
-410 KDPLNDTWTLDPD
+410 EDQLNDTWTLDPD

-448 DSSRDT
+448 DSSRNT

-462 NATTNA
+462 KATADA

-493 RLVTKDNI
+493 KLVTKDNI
-501 NNPDS
+501 NNSDPNNP
-506 SYTGYTEKIPNTA
+506 YAYIPNTA
-519 QIKYTK
+519 EITYTK

-531 TEYTTNTAYA
+531 KTTYDTNTASA
-541 YIAYPSERPDIS
+541 NIAYPSERPDIS

-594 GVSKSTSLNLNN
+594 GVSKSASLNLNN
-606 PSDSQHQNRVYKNDS
+606 PSDSQHQNRVYKTDS
-621 TSSDSGVNFTA
+621 TSFDSGVNFTA

-647 DDYSKFTITATNRY
+647 DDYSKFTITATDRY

-679 GLLTIYPHTITP
+679 SGLLTIYPHTITP
-691 TITPTEQVDNSSW
+691 TITPTGQVDNSSW
-704 PWDSQRKN
+704 PWNSQRADVK
-712 VTSIKILKSAPSTG
+712 SIKILKSAPSTG

-741 SSMNSLTSIEGLDN
+741 SSMNILTSIEGLDN

-765 FSYLFAEDSKLEKLD
+765 FSYLFEKDSSLKKLD

-890 IHKHTIHRNPAS
+890 IHKHTIHRKPTS

-922 DGVVKAQGSLAYMF
+922 GGVVKAQGSLAYMF
-936 SGLSKLT
+936 SGLKNLT

-952 TSNITSVAHL
+952 TSDITSIAYL
-962 FDGCNA
+962 FYGCNSLKSLSTA
-968 LTKLDLP
+968 DLKNLTNFDNGTSISMNSLFTGCYTLKELDLP

-987 HMFDGCTNLSAI
+987 HMFDGCT
-999 QGLDKFN
+999 
-1006 TSSVTSMSYLFY
+1006 
-1018 KCESLT
+1018 SLT
-1024 NLDLPDKFVTQSVTD
+1024 K
-1039 ISHMFDG
+1039 
-1046 CTNLSAIQGLDK
+1046 
-1058 FNTSSVT
+1058 
-1065 SMSYLFYKCE
+1065 
-1075 SLTNLDL
+1075 
-1082 PDKFVTQSV
+1082 
-1091 TDISHMFDGCIALKD
+1091 
-1106 IIGLDKFDTSKV
+1106 IIGLDKFDTSNVTDMSYLFRWDYKMKYLNLSNFVTSKV
-1118 TNMSYMFRW
+1118 TNMKEMFNKGSGNSFEKL
-1127 DGALK
+1127 D
-1132 SLNLQNFD
+1132 LQNFD
-1140 MSSVTNTPDKTGTTD
+1140 MSNVTDTTN

-1160 NNLSELS
+1160 NKLSELR
-1167 LGEKTQFKGD
+1167 LGDKTQFKGD
-1177 PGLCEATVSAPPYK
+1177 PGLCEATVSTPPYK

-1205 GTGGTVS
+1205 DTGGTVS
-1212 DPTGAVLSKQELIDR
+1212 DPTGAVLSKQALIDK
-1227 YTNDSSSSNP
+1227 YTNNSNP

-1270 FDKVKADTWPWD
+1270 FDKVKAETWPWY
-1282 SQRADVTSIQ
+1282 SQRADVTSIK

-1311 KHMFS
+1311 KYMFS
-1316 GMPKLTS
+1316 DIKNLTS

-1338 KLNNQKTLDFSYLF
+1338 KLKNQKTLDFSFLF
-1352 AEDAEDSKLEKL
+1352 SGDSNLEKL

-1397 LQTSTPQK
+1397 LQTSPPQK
-1405 SNAALPSP
+1405 SNTALTSP
-1413 NNENYTKNWQA
+1413 NNDPNYTQNWQA

-1440 TAKDLE
+1440 PADELE
-1446 NLYSN
+1446 NLYSD

-1487 FFTNSIKSSGNSSQ
+1487 FFTNSIKSSGNGSQ
-1501 TIKIQDSRAFRTGL
+1501 TIKIQDSRAFRTEL
-1515 KKSWNVQLTLIAKD
+1515 KNRKSWNVQLTLIAKD
-1529 LKGAQLHFSDDKT
+1529 LRGAQLHFSDDKT

-1557 TQKQDKYSW
+1557 TQDQDKYSW
-1566 STNDDGIQLDLQ
+1566 STNNDGIQLDLQ

>member
-17 ILTELLGLLVIFV
+17 ILMELLGLLVIFV
-30 GFVKADTPLTSLSGV
+30 GFVKADTPLTNMSGV
-45 ISDPN
+45 NSDPN

-75 NCQEDTTASKP
+75 NCQEDTTISKP
-86 QEHDYKFTPSA
+86 QEHDYKFTPYA

-154 FYAKDMNAQVQINF
+154 LSAKDMNAQVQINF

-175 NKDQPAKVSG
+175 NKDQPAKISG

-195 KNLMLPLATAN
+195 KNLILPLRTTN
-206 DPITTTGIKNISQ
+206 DPSTITGIKNINQ

-241 EKNIII
+241 GNNIII
-247 SDGIPNDNVKNTSKC
+247 SDGTPNDSVKNTSKC

-290 QFDTGFTMG
+290 QFDTGFTIG
-299 SIVDVAIPPITK
+299 SIVDVAIPPVNK
-311 KGIDERPDDKKQAGK
+311 KGFDEKPDDKKKSGT

-338 VPKAKFWQIPDLKK
+338 APKAKFWQIPDLKK
-352 SITQRKF
+352 GITQRKF

-396 LPQKSASYLTIYQI
+396 LPQKSAGYLSSYQI
-410 KDPLNDTWTLDPD
+410 MDPLNDTWTLAPD
-423 GTNEVNVKITD
+423 ATTEVNIINNIKVTD
-434 EQGNNRASDFSVSY
+434 EQGNNRTSDFSAIY
-448 DSSRDT
+448 NPGINT
-454 QTKNTLTI
+454 QTKQKNTLTI
-462 NATTNA
+462 EAKADALNNA
-468 LGKTDFYGH
+468 DFYGH

-501 NNPDS
+501 NNSDPNNPYAYIS
-506 SYTGYTEKIPNTA
+506 NKAKIT
-519 QIKYTK
+519 YTK

-541 YIAYPSERPDIS
+541 NIAYPSERPDIS

-594 GVSKSTSLNLNN
+594 GVSKSASLNLNN
-606 PSDSQHQNRVYKNDS
+606 PSDSQHQNRVYKTDS

-679 GLLTIYPHTITP
+679 GLLTIYPHDINVVPNNDFDKVKAET
-691 TITPTEQVDNSSW
+691 W
-704 PWDSQRKN
+704 PWGSDSQRNN
-712 VTSIKILKSAPSTG
+712 VKSIKILKSAPSTG
-726 NGAGVKVEGSLKHMF
+726 NGSGVKVEGSLKHMF
-741 SSMNSLTSIEGLDN
+741 SDMLSLTSIEGLDN
-755 LQPVSKQSLD
+755 LQPVPSQKLD
-765 FSYLFAEDSKLEKLD
+765 FSYLFSGDSNLEKLD

-789 TWVSGM
+789 NWVSGIFSGDNM
-795 LKDVSSLSILSLSN
+795 LNKLTLSN
-809 KNKLLIKNSSDNE
+809 KNKLLIKTASDSE

-853 LDLYSS
+853 LDLYRS

-877 ASPWWEVT
+877 SPWWEVT

-975 DNFVTQSVTDIS
+975 D
-987 HMFDGCTNLSAI
+987 
-999 QGLDKFN
+999 
-1006 TSSVTSMSYLFY
+1006 
-1018 KCESLT
+1018 
-1024 NLDLPDKFVTQSVTD
+1024 KFVTQSVTD

-1065 SMSYLFYKCE
+1065 SMSYLFYKCK
-1075 SLTNLDL
+1075 SLKELDLPDKFVTQSVTDISYMFDGCEILSAIQGLDKFDTSSVTSMNSLFTGCHTLKELDL

-1091 TDISHMFDGCIALKD
+1091 TDISHMFDGCTSLTD
-1106 IIGLDKFDTSKV
+1106 IIGLDKFVTSKV

-1127 DGALK
+1127 DYVLQ
-1132 SLNLQNFD
+1132 SLDLQSFD
-1140 MSSVTNTPDKTGTTD
+1140 MSSVTDTTG
-1155 MFANN
+1155 MFTADNK
-1160 NNLSELS
+1160 LSELS
-1167 LGEKTQFKGD
+1167 LGDKTQFKGD
-1177 PGLCEATVSAPPYK
+1177 PGLCDATASAPPYK

-1196 SKNWQAVGS
+1196 SKNWQAVS
-1205 GTGGTVS
+1205 
-1212 DPTGAVLSKQELIDR
+1212 TGAVLSKQALIDK
-1227 YTNDSSSSNP
+1227 YTNNSSSFNP

-1251 DNGLLTIYPHDINV
+1251 DSGLLTIYPHDINV

-1270 FDKVKADTWPWD
+1270 FDEVKAETWPWY
-1282 SQRADVTSIQ
+1282 SQRDDITSIQ

-1311 KHMFS
+1311 KYMFS
-1316 GMPKLTS
+1316 YMKNLTN

-1352 AEDAEDSKLEKL
+1352 EYDSSLKKL

-1376 VTNMFS
+1376 VS
-1382 GDNSLQKLT
+1382 GMLKDVSSLSILS

-1397 LQTSTPQK
+1397 LQTTSPQK

-1413 NNENYTKNWQA
+1413 NNDPQKPDSKYTQNWQA

-1446 NLYSN
+1446 NLYSD

-1501 TIKIQDSRAFRTGL
+1501 TIKIQDSRAFRTEL

-1557 TQKQDKYSW
+1557 TQDQDKYSW

-1591 LEIDYNLTNSVN
+1591 LEIDYNLTNSVS

>member
-17 ILTELLGLLVIFV
+17 ILMELLGLLVIFV
-30 GFVKADTPLTSLSGV
+30 GFVKADTPLTEMTGV
-45 ISDPN
+45 NSDPN
-50 AIIDADHAFSPT
+50 VIIDADHAFSPT
-62 ISSQTTVSVVSTN
+62 ISSQTKVSVVSTS
-75 NCQEDTTASKP
+75 NCQEDTAASKP
-86 QEHDYKFTPSA
+86 QEHHYKFTPSA

-128 ATNVT
+128 TTNVT
-133 DWIEIYEI
+133 NWVEIYEI
-141 GHVRLSSLKNSSS
+141 GHVRISSTVAPKNMS
-154 FYAKDMNAQVQINF
+154 AQVQINF
-168 TNKDQTT
+168 TN
-175 NKDQPAKVSG
+175 NGQPAKVSG

-195 KNLMLPLATAN
+195 KNLMLPLTTGS
-206 DPITTTGIKNISQ
+206 DTITTTGIKNISQ

-247 SDGIPNDNVKNTSKC
+247 SDGIKNDKVTSTSKC

-267 VFNSVSSLNYSFTGT
+267 IFDSVSSLSYSFTGT
-282 STSTNKYK
+282 NNSNYK
-290 QFDTGFTMG
+290 TFDTGFTMG

-311 KGIDERPDDKKQAGK
+311 KGIDESSDDKKQSGT

-338 VPKAKFWQIPDLKK
+338 APKAKFWQIPDLKK
-352 SITQRKF
+352 SITQRNF

-396 LPQKSASYLTIYQI
+396 LPQKSASYLTSYQI
-410 KDPLNDTWTLDPD
+410 EDQLNDTWTLDPD

-462 NATTNA
+462 KATTNA

-519 QIKYTK
+519 KITYQK

-531 TEYTTNTAYA
+531 THYTTNTASA
-541 YIAYPSERPDIS
+541 IIAYPSERPDIS

-594 GVSKSTSLNLNN
+594 GVSKSASLNLNN
-606 PSDSQHQNRVYKNDS
+606 PSDSQHQNRVYKTDS
-621 TSSDSGVNFTA
+621 TSFDSGVNFTA

-647 DDYSKFTITATNRY
+647 DDYSKFTITATDRY

-668 YNLPWWTLDKD
+668 YNLPWWTLDKA
-679 GLLTIYPHTITP
+679 GLLTIYPHTIAP
-691 TITPTEQVDNSSW
+691 TGSVYESSW
-704 PWDSQRKN
+704 PWNSQRAD

-741 SSMNSLTSIEGLDN
+741 SSMNILTSIEGLDN

-765 FSYLFAEDSKLEKLD
+765 FSYLFEKDSSLKKLD

-789 TWVSGM
+789 TWVSGIFSGDNM
-795 LKDVSSLSILSLSN
+795 LNKLTLSN
-809 KNKLLIKNSSDNE
+809 KNKLLIKNSLDNE

-839 EDDPTGKPISTADL
+839 EDDPTGDVFTTEKL

-859 DNYTTAPNKT
+859 DKYATAPNE

-877 ASPWWEVT
+877 SPWWEVT

-890 IHKHTIHRNPAS
+890 IHKHTIHRKPAN
-902 ASDWPWSSHANE
+902 ASDWPWNSHASE

-922 DGVVKAQGSLAYMF
+922 GGVVKAQGSLAYMF
-936 SGLSKLT
+936 SGLSNLK

-952 TSNITSVAHL
+952 TSNITSIAYL
-962 FDGCNA
+962 FYGCNSLKSLSTDDLKILTHFDAGTSISMNSLFTGCYA
-968 LTKLDLP
+968 LTELNLP

-987 HMFDGCTNLSAI
+987 HMFDGCTHLRN
-999 QGLDKFN
+999 
-1006 TSSVTSMSYLFY
+1006 
-1018 KCESLT
+1018 
-1024 NLDLPDKFVTQSVTD
+1024 
-1039 ISHMFDG
+1039 
-1046 CTNLSAIQGLDK
+1046 
-1058 FNTSSVT
+1058 
-1065 SMSYLFYKCE
+1065 
-1075 SLTNLDL
+1075 
-1082 PDKFVTQSV
+1082 
-1091 TDISHMFDGCIALKD
+1091 
-1106 IIGLDKFDTSKV
+1106 IIGLDKFETSNV
-1118 TNMSYMFRW
+1118 TDMSYMFRW
-1127 DGALK
+1127 DYEMK
-1132 SLNLQNFD
+1132 SLNLSNFHTSKVTNMKEMFANGSKNNYSFEKLDLQNFD
-1140 MSSVTNTPDKTGTTD
+1140 MSNVTYTPDKTGTTD

-1167 LGEKTQFKGD
+1167 LGKNTQFKGD
-1177 PGLCEATVSAPPYK
+1177 PGLCDATVSTPPYK

-1196 SKNWQAVGS
+1196 SKNWQAVCVGS
-1205 GTGGTVS
+1205 GGTVS

-1227 YTNDSSSSNP
+1227 YTNNSTNNP
-1237 IKETYVWD
+1237 SETYVWD

-1270 FDKVKADTWPWD
+1270 FDKVNAETWPWGSD

-1311 KHMFS
+1311 KYMFS
-1316 GMPKLTS
+1316 GMKYLTN

-1352 AEDAEDSKLEKL
+1352 EKDSTLDKL
-1364 DLSGLDMSNATW
+1364 DLSGLDMSKATW
-1376 VTNMFS
+1376 VTNIFS
-1382 GDNSLQKLT
+1382 YDNSLQKLT

-1440 TAKDLE
+1440 PAKDLE
-1446 NLYSN
+1446 NLYSD

>member
-11 ILTGFL
+11 FLTGFL
-17 ILTELLGLLVIFV
+17 ILIELLGLLVIFV
-30 GFVKADTPLTSLSGV
+30 GFVKADTPLTEMTGV
-45 ISDPN
+45 NSDPN
-50 AIIDADHAFSPT
+50 VIIDADHAFSPT
-62 ISSQTTVSVVSTN
+62 ISSQTKVSVVSTS
-75 NCQEDTTASKP
+75 NCQEDTTISKP
-86 QEHDYKFTPSA
+86 QEHHYKFTPSA

-128 ATNVT
+128 TTNVT
-133 DWIEIYEI
+133 EWVEIYEI
-141 GHVRLSSLKNSSS
+141 GHVRISSTVAPKNMS
-154 FYAKDMNAQVQINF
+154 AQVQINF
-168 TNKDQTT
+168 TN
-175 NKDQPAKVSG
+175 NGQPAKVSG

-195 KNLMLPLATAN
+195 KNLMLPLTTAS
-206 DPITTTGIKNISQ
+206 DTITTTGIKNISQ

-247 SDGIPNDNVKNTSKC
+247 SDGTANDNVKNTSKC

-267 VFNSVSSLNYSFTGT
+267 IFDSVSSLSYSFAGT
-282 STSTNKYK
+282 NNSKY
-290 QFDTGFTMG
+290 QTFDTGFTMG

-311 KGIDERPDDKKQAGK
+311 KGIDESSDDKKQSGT

-338 VPKAKFWQIPDLKK
+338 APKAKFWQIPDLKK
-352 SITQRKF
+352 SITQRNF

-434 EQGNNRASDFSVSY
+434 EQGNNRASDFSVNY

-454 QTKNTLTI
+454 QTKNTLKI
-462 NATTNA
+462 EATTDA

-501 NNPDS
+501 NNSDPNNPP
-506 SYTGYTEKIPNTA
+506 YAYIPNTA
-519 QIKYTK
+519 EITYTK

-531 TEYTTNTAYA
+531 KTTYDTNTASA
-541 YIAYPSERPDIS
+541 NIAYPSERPDIS

-621 TSSDSGVNFTA
+621 TSFDSGVNFTA

-647 DDYSKFTITATNRY
+647 DDYSKFTITATDRY

-679 GLLTIYPHTITP
+679 GLLTIYPHTIAP
-691 TITPTEQVDNSSW
+691 TGSVYESSW
-704 PWDSQRKN
+704 PWNSQRKN

-726 NGAGVKVEGSLKHMF
+726 NGAGVKVEGSLKKMF
-741 SSMNSLTSIEGLDN
+741 SDMSSLTSIEGLDN
-755 LQPVSKQSLD
+755 LQPVSKVSNQTLD
-765 FSYLFAEDSKLEKLD
+765 FSYLFEKDSKLEKLD

-789 TWVSGM
+789 TWVSGIFSGDNM
-795 LKDVSSLSILSLSN
+795 LNKLTLSN
-809 KNKLLIKNSSDNE
+809 KNKLLIKNSSDSE

-839 EDDPTGKPISTADL
+839 EDDPTGDVFTTEKL

-869 TYVWTDPD
+869 TYVWTDPA

-922 DGVVKAQGSLAYMF
+922 GGVVKAQGSLAYMF
-936 SGLSKLT
+936 SGLKNLT

-1018 KCESLT
+1018 KCKSLKE
-1024 NLDLPDKFVTQSVTD
+1024 LDLPDKFVTQSVTDISYMFDGCEILSAIQGLDKFDTSSVTSMNSLFTGCHTLKELDLPDNFVTQSVTD

-1046 CTNLSAIQGLDK
+1046 CT
-1058 FNTSSVT
+1058 
-1065 SMSYLFYKCE
+1065 
-1075 SLTNLDL
+1075 SLT
-1082 PDKFVTQSV
+1082 
-1091 TDISHMFDGCIALKD
+1091 D
-1106 IIGLDKFDTSKV
+1106 IIGLDKFVTSKV

-1127 DGALK
+1127 DYALK
-1132 SLNLQNFD
+1132 SLNLQHFD
-1140 MSSVTNTPDKTGTTD
+1140 MSSVTDTTG
-1155 MFANN
+1155 MFTADNK
-1160 NNLSELS
+1160 LSELS
-1167 LGEKTQFKGD
+1167 LSKNTQFKGD
-1177 PGLCEATVSAPPYK
+1177 PGLCDATASAPPYK

-1196 SKNWQAVGS
+1196 SKNWQAVS
-1205 GTGGTVS
+1205 
-1212 DPTGAVLSKQELIDR
+1212 TGAVLSKQALIDK
-1227 YTNDSSSSNP
+1227 YTNNSSSFNP

-1245 KTWWTL
+1245 KTWWTF
-1251 DNGLLTIYPHDINV
+1251 DKDSGLLTIYPHDINV

-1270 FDKVKADTWPWD
+1270 FDKVNAETWPWD
-1282 SQRADVTSIQ
+1282 SQRKNVKSIQ

-1311 KHMFS
+1311 KKMFS
-1316 GMPKLTS
+1316 GMQKLTS
-1323 VQGLNYLHPN
+1323 VKGLNYLHPN

-1338 KLNNQKTLDFSYLF
+1338 KLNNQKTLDFSFLF
-1352 AEDAEDSKLEKL
+1352 SGDSTLEKL

-1397 LQTSTPQK
+1397 LQTTSPQK

-1440 TAKDLE
+1440 PAKDLE
-1446 NLYSN
+1446 NLYGD
-1451 TNAPKGPTTYVWQPT
+1451 TNAPKESTTYVWQPT

-1501 TIKIQDSRAFRTGL
+1501 TIKIQDSRAFRTEL
-1515 KKSWNVQLTLIAKD
+1515 KKSWNVQLTLIARD

>member
-11 ILTGFL
+11 FLTGFL
-17 ILTELLGLLVIFV
+17 ILIELLGLLVIFV
-30 GFVKADTPLTSLSGV
+30 GFVKADTPLTEMTGV
-45 ISDPN
+45 NSDPN
-50 AIIDADHAFSPT
+50 VIIDADHAFSPT
-62 ISSQTTVSVVSTN
+62 ISSQTKVSVVSTS
-75 NCQEDTTASKP
+75 NCQEDTTISKP
-86 QEHDYKFTPSA
+86 QEHHYKFTPSA

-128 ATNVT
+128 TTNVT
-133 DWIEIYEI
+133 EWVEIYEI
-141 GHVRLSSLKNSSS
+141 GHVRISSTVAPKNMS
-154 FYAKDMNAQVQINF
+154 AQVQINF
-168 TNKDQTT
+168 TN
-175 NKDQPAKVSG
+175 NGQPAKVSG

-195 KNLMLPLATAN
+195 KNLMLPLTTAS
-206 DPITTTGIKNISQ
+206 DTITTTGIKNISQ

-247 SDGIPNDNVKNTSKC
+247 SDGTANDNVKNTSKC

-267 VFNSVSSLNYSFTGT
+267 IFDSVSSLSYSFAGT
-282 STSTNKYK
+282 NNSKY
-290 QFDTGFTMG
+290 QTFDTGFTMG

-311 KGIDERPDDKKQAGK
+311 KGIDESSDDKKQSGT

-338 VPKAKFWQIPDLKK
+338 APKAKFWQIPDLKK
-352 SITQRKF
+352 SITQRNF

-396 LPQKSASYLTIYQI
+396 LPQKSAGYLSSYQI
-410 KDPLNDTWTLDPD
+410 EDPLDDTWTLAPD
-423 GTNEVNVKITD
+423 ATTEVNVINNIKVTD
-434 EQGNNRASDFSVSY
+434 EQGNNRTSDFSAIY
-448 DSSRDT
+448 NPGINT
-454 QTKNTLTI
+454 QTKQKNTLI
-462 NATTNA
+462 IEAKADA
-468 LGKTDFYGH
+468 LKTADFYGH

-493 RLVTKDNI
+493 RFVTKDNI
-501 NNPDS
+501 NNSD
-506 SYTGYTEKIPNTA
+506 PNNPYAYISNKARIT
-519 QIKYTK
+519 YTK

-531 TEYTTNTAYA
+531 KTTYYYTNTAYA
-541 YIAYPSERPDIS
+541 NIAYPERPDIS

-606 PSDSQHQNRVYKNDS
+606 PSDSQHQNRVYKTDS

-647 DDYSKFTITATNRY
+647 DDYSKFTITATDRY
-661 GILGHHD
+661 GILGKHD

-679 GLLTIYPHTITP
+679 SGLLTIYPHTITP
-691 TITPTEQVDNSSW
+691 TGSVDESSW

-712 VTSIKILKSAPSTG
+712 VKSIKILKSAPSTG
-726 NGAGVKVEGSLKHMF
+726 NGSGVKVKGSLKKMF
-741 SSMNSLTSIEGLDN
+741 SSMTRLTSIEGLDN
-755 LQPVSKQSLD
+755 LQPVSKVSNQTLD
-765 FSYLFAEDSKLEKLD
+765 FSYLFEKDSKLEKLD

-789 TWVSGM
+789 TWVSGIFSGDNM
-795 LKDVSSLSILSLSN
+795 LNKLTLSN
-809 KNKLLIKNSSDNE
+809 KNKLLIKNSLDNE

-839 EDDPTGKPISTADL
+839 EDDPTGDVFTTEKL

-859 DNYTTAPNKT
+859 DNYTTAPNE

-877 ASPWWEVT
+877 SPWWEVT

-890 IHKHTIHRNPAS
+890 IHKHTIHRKPTK
-902 ASDWPWSSHANE
+902 ASDWPWNSHASE

-922 DGVVKAQGSLAYMF
+922 GGVVKAQGSLAYMF
-936 SGLSKLT
+936 YGLSNLK

-952 TSNITSVAHL
+952 TSNITSIAYL
-962 FDGCNA
+962 FYGCNSLKSLSTDDLKILTHFDAGTSISMNSLFTGCHA
-968 LTKLDLP
+968 LNKLYLP

-987 HMFDGCTNLSAI
+987 HMFDGC
-999 QGLDKFN
+999 
-1006 TSSVTSMSYLFY
+1006 
-1018 KCESLT
+1018 
-1024 NLDLPDKFVTQSVTD
+1024 
-1039 ISHMFDG
+1039 
-1046 CTNLSAIQGLDK
+1046 
-1058 FNTSSVT
+1058 
-1065 SMSYLFYKCE
+1065 
-1075 SLTNLDL
+1075 
-1082 PDKFVTQSV
+1082 
-1091 TDISHMFDGCIALKD
+1091 IALSD

-1127 DGALK
+1127 DDALK
-1132 SLNLQNFD
+1132 SLNLQHFD

-1196 SKNWQAVGS
+1196 SKNWQAVG
-1205 GTGGTVS
+1205 
-1212 DPTGAVLSKQELIDR
+1212 TGAVLSKQELIDR
-1227 YTNDSSSSNP
+1227 YTNDSSSFNP

-1245 KTWWTL
+1245 KTWWTF
-1251 DNGLLTIYPHDINV
+1251 DKDSGLLTIYPHDINV

-1282 SQRADVTSIQ
+1282 SQRKNVKSIQ

-1311 KHMFS
+1311 KYMFS
-1316 GMPKLTS
+1316 GMPNLTS

-1338 KLNNQKTLDFSYLF
+1338 NLNNQKALDFSYLF

-1440 TAKDLE
+1440 TADDLE

>member
-11 ILTGFL
+11 FLTGFL
-17 ILTELLGLLVIFV
+17 ILMELLGLLVIFV

-45 ISDPN
+45 NSDPN

-62 ISSQTTVSVVSTN
+62 ISSQTKVSVVSTS
-75 NCQEDTTASKP
+75 NCQEDTVASKP
-86 QEHDYKFTPSA
+86 QEHHYKFGPPTDSQKP
-97 NSPKTMTVVMKYTN
+97 MTVVMKYTN

-128 ATNVT
+128 TTNVT
-133 DWIEIYEI
+133 NWVEIYEI
-141 GHVRLSSLKNSSS
+141 GHVRISSTVAPKNMS
-154 FYAKDMNAQVQINF
+154 AQVQINF
-168 TNKDQTT
+168 TN
-175 NKDQPAKVSG
+175 NGQPAKVSG

-195 KNLMLPLATAN
+195 KNLMLPLANASDTSAN
-206 DPITTTGIKNISQ
+206 STGIQNISQ

-224 ATSSTGGDVT
+224 ATSSNGGDVT

-267 VFNSVSSLNYSFTGT
+267 IFDSVSSLSYSFAG
-282 STSTNKYK
+282 TNKYK
-290 QFDTGFTMG
+290 TFDTGFTMG

-311 KGIDERPDDKKQAGK
+311 KGIDESSDDKKQSGT

-338 VPKAKFWQIPDLKK
+338 APKAKFWQIPDLKK
-352 SITQRKF
+352 SITQRNF

-454 QTKNTLTI
+454 QTKNTLKI
-462 NATTNA
+462 EATTDA
-468 LGKTDFYGH
+468 LKTADFYGH

-501 NNPDS
+501 NNSDPNNP
-506 SYTGYTEKIPNTA
+506 YAYIPNTA
-519 QIKYTK
+519 EITYTK

-531 TEYTTNTAYA
+531 KTTYDTNTAYA
-541 YIAYPSERPDIS
+541 NIAYPSERPDIS

-594 GVSKSTSLNLNN
+594 GVSKSASLNLNN
-606 PSDSQHQNRVYKNDS
+606 PSDSQHQNRVYKTDS
-621 TSSDSGVNFTA
+621 TSSYSGVNFTA

-647 DDYSKFTITATNRY
+647 DDYSKFTITATDRY

-668 YNLPWWTLDKD
+668 YNLPWWTLDKA

-691 TITPTEQVDNSSW
+691 TITPTGSVDESSW

-765 FSYLFAEDSKLEKLD
+765 FSYLFEKDSSLKKLD
-780 LSGLDMSNA
+780 LSGLDISNA

-890 IHKHTIHRNPAS
+890 IHKHTIHRKPTN
-902 ASDWPWSSHANE
+902 ASDWPWNDPKNYTDKNPADS

-922 DGVVKAQGSLAYMF
+922 GGVVKAQGSLAYMF
-936 SGLSKLT
+936 SGLKKLT

-962 FDGCNA
+962 FDGCNSLKSLSTDDLKILTHFDAGTSISMNSLFTGCYA
-968 LTKLDLP
+968 LTELDLP

-987 HMFDGCTNLSAI
+987 HMFDGCTHLS
-999 QGLDKFN
+999 
-1006 TSSVTSMSYLFY
+1006 
-1018 KCESLT
+1018 
-1024 NLDLPDKFVTQSVTD
+1024 
-1039 ISHMFDG
+1039 
-1046 CTNLSAIQGLDK
+1046 
-1058 FNTSSVT
+1058 
-1065 SMSYLFYKCE
+1065 
-1075 SLTNLDL
+1075 
-1082 PDKFVTQSV
+1082 
-1091 TDISHMFDGCIALKD
+1091 D

-1118 TNMSYMFRW
+1118 TDMSYLFRW
-1127 DGALK
+1127 DYVMKTINLSNFDTSKVTNMKEMFNKGSGNSFE
-1132 SLNLQNFD
+1132 SLDLQNFD
-1140 MSSVTNTPDKTGTTD
+1140 MSKVTDTTD

-1160 NNLSELS
+1160 NNLSELR
-1167 LGEKTQFKGD
+1167 LGDKTQFKGD

-1196 SKNWQAVGS
+1196 SKNWQAVGVGS
-1205 GTGGTVS
+1205 GGTVS
-1212 DPTGAVLSKQELIDR
+1212 DPTGAVLSKQELIDK
-1227 YTNDSSSSNP
+1227 YTNNSNP
-1237 IKETYVWD
+1237 IKKETYVWD
-1245 KTWWTL
+1245 KTWWTF
-1251 DNGLLTIYPHDINV
+1251 DKDSGLLTIYPHDINV

-1270 FDKVKADTWPWD
+1270 FDKVKAETWPWY
-1282 SQRADVTSIQ
+1282 SQRDDITSIQ

-1311 KHMFS
+1311 KYMFS
-1316 GMPKLTS
+1316 GMSKLTS

-1364 DLSGLDMSNATW
+1364 DLSGLDMSKATW

-1397 LQTSTPQK
+1397 LQTTSPH
-1405 SNAALPSP
+1405 NAALPSP
-1413 NNENYTKNWQA
+1413 NNDPKKPDSKYTQNWQA

-1446 NLYSN
+1446 NLYSD

-1501 TIKIQDSRAFRTGL
+1501 TIKIQDSRAFRTEL

-1557 TQKQDKYSW
+1557 TQDQDKYSW

-1591 LEIDYNLTNSVN
+1591 LEIDYNLTNSVS

>member
-11 ILTGFL
+11 FLTGFL
-17 ILTELLGLLVIFV
+17 ILIELLGLLVIFV
-30 GFVKADTPLTSLSGV
+30 GFVKADTPLTEMTGV
-45 ISDPN
+45 NSDPN
-50 AIIDADHAFSPT
+50 VIIDADHAFSPT
-62 ISSQTTVSVVSTN
+62 ISSQTKVSVVSTS
-75 NCQEDTTASKP
+75 NCQEDTTISKP
-86 QEHDYKFTPSA
+86 QEHHYKFTPSA

-128 ATNVT
+128 TTNVT
-133 DWIEIYEI
+133 EWVEIYEI
-141 GHVRLSSLKNSSS
+141 GHVRISSTVAPKNMS
-154 FYAKDMNAQVQINF
+154 AQVQINF
-168 TNKDQTT
+168 TN
-175 NKDQPAKVSG
+175 NGQPAKVSG

-195 KNLMLPLATAN
+195 KNLMLPLTTAS
-206 DPITTTGIKNISQ
+206 DTITTTGIKNISQ

-247 SDGIPNDNVKNTSKC
+247 SDGTANDNVKNTSKC

-267 VFNSVSSLNYSFTGT
+267 IFDSVSSLSYSFAGT
-282 STSTNKYK
+282 NNSKY
-290 QFDTGFTMG
+290 QTFDTGFTMG

-311 KGIDERPDDKKQAGK
+311 KGIDESSDDKKQSGT

-338 VPKAKFWQIPDLKK
+338 APKAKFWQIPDLKK
-352 SITQRKF
+352 SITQRNF

-434 EQGNNRASDFSVSY
+434 EQGNNRASDFSVNY

-454 QTKNTLTI
+454 QTKNTLKI
-462 NATTNA
+462 EATTDA

-501 NNPDS
+501 NNSDPNNPP
-506 SYTGYTEKIPNTA
+506 YAYIPNTA
-519 QIKYTK
+519 EITYTK

-531 TEYTTNTAYA
+531 KTTYDTNTASA
-541 YIAYPSERPDIS
+541 NIAYPSERPDIS

-621 TSSDSGVNFTA
+621 TSFDSGVNFTA

-647 DDYSKFTITATNRY
+647 DDYSKFTITATDRY

-679 GLLTIYPHTITP
+679 GLLTIYPHTIAP
-691 TITPTEQVDNSSW
+691 TGSVYESSW
-704 PWDSQRKN
+704 PWNSQRKN

-726 NGAGVKVEGSLKHMF
+726 NGAGVKVEGSLKKMF
-741 SSMNSLTSIEGLDN
+741 SDMSSLTSIEGLDN
-755 LQPVSKQSLD
+755 LQPVSKVSNQTLD
-765 FSYLFAEDSKLEKLD
+765 FSYLFEKDSKLEKLD

-789 TWVSGM
+789 TWVSGIFSGDNM
-795 LKDVSSLSILSLSN
+795 LNKLTLSN
-809 KNKLLIKNSSDNE
+809 KNKLLIKNSSDSE

-839 EDDPTGKPISTADL
+839 EDDPTGDVFTTEKL

-869 TYVWTDPD
+869 TYVWTDPA

-922 DGVVKAQGSLAYMF
+922 GGVVKAQGSLAYMF
-936 SGLSKLT
+936 SGLSNLT

-1018 KCESLT
+1018 KCKSLKELDLPDKFVT
-1024 NLDLPDKFVTQSVTD
+1024 QSVTDISYMFDGCEILSAIQGLDKFDTSSVTSMNSLFTGCHTLKELDLPDKFVTQSVTD

-1046 CTNLSAIQGLDK
+1046 CT
-1058 FNTSSVT
+1058 
-1065 SMSYLFYKCE
+1065 
-1075 SLTNLDL
+1075 SLT
-1082 PDKFVTQSV
+1082 
-1091 TDISHMFDGCIALKD
+1091 D
-1106 IIGLDKFDTSKV
+1106 IIGLDKFVTSKV

-1167 LGEKTQFKGD
+1167 LGDKTQFKGD

-1196 SKNWQAVGS
+1196 SKNWQAVGVGS
-1205 GTGGTVS
+1205 GGTVS
-1212 DPTGAVLSKQELIDR
+1212 DPTGAVLSKQELIDK
-1227 YTNDSSSSNP
+1227 YTKNSSSFSP

-1245 KTWWTL
+1245 KTWWTF
-1251 DNGLLTIYPHDINV
+1251 DKDSGLLTIYPHDINV

-1270 FDKVKADTWPWD
+1270 FNKVKAATWPWN
-1282 SQRADVTSIQ
+1282 SQRKNVKSIQ

-1311 KHMFS
+1311 KYMFS
-1316 GMPKLTS
+1316 GMSKLTS

-1440 TAKDLE
+1440 PAKDLE
-1446 NLYSN
+1446 NLYSD
-1451 TNAPKGPTTYVWQPT
+1451 TNAPKESTTYVWQPT

-1515 KKSWNVQLTLIAKD
+1515 KKSWNVQLTLIARD

>member
-17 ILTELLGLLVIFV
+17 ILMELLGLLVIFV
-30 GFVKADTPLTSLSGV
+30 GFVKADTPLTEMTGV
-45 ISDPN
+45 NSDPN

-62 ISSQTTVSVVSTN
+62 ISSQTKVSVVSTS
-75 NCQEDTTASKP
+75 NCQEDTAASNP
-86 QEHDYKFTPSA
+86 QKHDYKFGAPTDSQKP
-97 NSPKTMTVVMKYTN
+97 MTVVMKYTN

-128 ATNVT
+128 TTNVT
-133 DWIEIYEI
+133 EWVEIYEI
-141 GHVRLSSLKNSSS
+141 GHVRISSTVAPKNMS
-154 FYAKDMNAQVQINF
+154 AQVQINF
-168 TNKDQTT
+168 TN
-175 NKDQPAKVSG
+175 NGQPAKVSG

-195 KNLMLPLATAN
+195 KNLMLPLTTAS
-206 DPITTTGIKNISQ
+206 DTITTTGIKNISQ

-247 SDGIPNDNVKNTSKC
+247 SDGTANDNVKNTSKC

-267 VFNSVSSLNYSFTGT
+267 IFNSVSSLSYSFTGT
-282 STSTNKYK
+282 NTSNYK
-290 QFDTGFTMG
+290 TFDTGFTMG
-299 SIVDVAIPPITK
+299 SIVDVAIPPINK
-311 KGIDERPDDKKQAGK
+311 KGFDERPNDIKQSGT

-338 VPKAKFWQIPDLKK
+338 APKAKFWQIPDLKK
-352 SITQRKF
+352 GITQRKF

-396 LPQKSASYLTIYQI
+396 LPQKSAGYLTSYQI
-410 KDPLNDTWTLDPD
+410 EDPLDDTWTLAPD

-434 EQGNNRASDFSVSY
+434 EQGNDRASDFSVSY
-448 DSSRDT
+448 DPSRNT

-462 NATTNA
+462 KATTDA
-468 LGKTDFYGH
+468 LKTADFYGH

-501 NNPDS
+501 NNSD
-506 SYTGYTEKIPNTA
+506 PNNPYAYISNKARIT
-519 QIKYTK
+519 YTK

-553 VDSNTGIDLDN
+553 VNSNTGIDLDN

-594 GVSKSTSLNLNN
+594 GVSKSASLNLNN
-606 PSDSQHQNRVYKNDS
+606 PSDSQHQNRVYKTDS

-647 DDYSKFTITATNRY
+647 DDYSKFTITVTDRY
-661 GILGHHD
+661 GILGKHD
-668 YNLPWWTLDKD
+668 YNLPWWTFDKD
-679 GLLTIYPHTITP
+679 SGLLTIYPHTIAP
-691 TITPTEQVDNSSW
+691 TITPKGQVDNSSW
-704 PWDSQRKN
+704 PWDSQRAD

-765 FSYLFAEDSKLEKLD
+765 FSYLFEKDSSLKKLD

-789 TWVSGM
+789 TWVSGIFSGDNM
-795 LKDVSSLSILSLSN
+795 LNKLTLSN

-839 EDDPTGKPISTADL
+839 EDDPTGKPISTASL

-859 DNYTTAPNKT
+859 DNYTTAPNK

-890 IHKHTIHRNPAS
+890 IHKHTIHRKPTN
-902 ASDWPWSSHANE
+902 ASDWPWSSYASE

-922 DGVVKAQGSLAYMF
+922 GGVVKAQGSLAYMF
-936 SGLSKLT
+936 SGLSNLT

-952 TSNITSVAHL
+952 TSDITSVAHL
-962 FDGCNA
+962 FDGCKS
-968 LTKLDLP
+968 LKELDLP
-975 DNFVTQSVTDIS
+975 GNIVTQSVTDIS
-987 HMFDGCTNLSAI
+987 YMFYGCKILSAI
-999 QGLDKFN
+999 QGLDKFD
-1006 TSSVTSMSYLFY
+1006 TSSVTSMNSLFTG
-1018 KCESLT
+1018 CNALT
-1024 NLDLPDKFVTQSVTD
+1024 K
-1039 ISHMFDG
+1039 
-1046 CTNLSAIQGLDK
+1046 
-1058 FNTSSVT
+1058 
-1065 SMSYLFYKCE
+1065 
-1075 SLTNLDL
+1075 LDL

-1091 TDISHMFDGCIALKD
+1091 TDISHMFDGCIALND
-1106 IIGLDKFDTSKV
+1106 IKGLDKFDTSKV

-1167 LGEKTQFKGD
+1167 LGKNTQFKGD

-1196 SKNWQAVGS
+1196 SKNWQAVDVGS
-1205 GTGGTVS
+1205 GGTVS
-1212 DPTGAVLSKQELIDR
+1212 DPTGAVLSKQALIDK
-1227 YTNDSSSSNP
+1227 YTNNPNP

-1245 KTWWTL
+1245 KTWWTF
-1251 DNGLLTIYPHDINV
+1251 DKDSGLLTIYPHDINV

-1270 FDKVKADTWPWD
+1270 FDKVEAETWPWN
-1282 SQRADVTSIQ
+1282 SQRDDVKSIK

-1311 KHMFS
+1311 KYMFS
-1316 GMPKLTS
+1316 SMTNLTS
-1323 VQGLNYLHPN
+1323 VQGLNYLYPN
-1333 PLLNS
+1333 LLLNS
-1338 KLNNQKTLDFSYLF
+1338 KLKNQKTLDFSFLF
-1352 AEDAEDSKLEKL
+1352 SGDSNLEKL

-1382 GDNSLQKLT
+1382 YDNSLQKLT

-1397 LQTSTPQK
+1397 LQTSPPQK
-1405 SNAALPSP
+1405 SNTALTSP
-1413 NNENYTKNWQA
+1413 NNDPNYTQNWQA

-1446 NLYSN
+1446 NLYSD

-1501 TIKIQDSRAFRTGL
+1501 TIKIQDSRAFRTEL

-1557 TQKQDKYSW
+1557 TQDQDKYSW

>member
-11 ILTGFL
+11 FLTGFL
-17 ILTELLGLLVIFV
+17 ILMELLGLLVIFV

-45 ISDPN
+45 NSDPN
-50 AIIDADHAFSPT
+50 AVIDADHAFSPT
-62 ISSQTTVSVVSTN
+62 ISSQTKVSVVSTS
-75 NCQEDTTASKP
+75 NCQEDTAASNP
-86 QEHDYKFTPSA
+86 QKHDYKFGPPTDSQKP
-97 NSPKTMTVVMKYTN
+97 MTVVMKYTN

-128 ATNVT
+128 TTNVT
-133 DWIEIYEI
+133 NWVEIYEI
-141 GHVRLSSLKNSSS
+141 GHVRISSTVAPKNMS
-154 FYAKDMNAQVQINF
+154 AQVQINF
-168 TNKDQTT
+168 TN
-175 NKDQPAKVSG
+175 NGQPAKVSG

-195 KNLMLPLATAN
+195 KNLMLPLTTGS
-206 DPITTTGIKNISQ
+206 DTITTTGIKNISQ

-247 SDGIPNDNVKNTSKC
+247 SDGIKNDNVKNTSKC

-267 VFNSVSSLNYSFTGT
+267 IFDSVSSLSYSFTGT
-282 STSTNKYK
+282 NTSNYK
-290 QFDTGFTMG
+290 TFDTGFTMG

-311 KGIDERPDDKKQAGK
+311 KGIDESSDDKKQSGT

-338 VPKAKFWQIPDLKK
+338 APKAKFWQIPDLKK
-352 SITQRKF
+352 SITQRNF

-377 TTKQEDPFKI
+377 TTDQEDPFKI

-396 LPQKSASYLTIYQI
+396 LPQKSAGYLSSYQI
-410 KDPLNDTWTLDPD
+410 MDPLNDTWTLAPD
-423 GTNEVNVKITD
+423 ATTEVNVINNIKVTD
-434 EQGNNRASDFSVSY
+434 EQGNNRASDFSAIY
-448 DSSRDT
+448 NPGINT
-454 QTKNTLTI
+454 QTKQKNTLIIEATADALN
-462 NATTNA
+462 NA
-468 LGKTDFYGH
+468 DFYGH

-493 RLVTKDNI
+493 KLVTKDNI
-501 NNPDS
+501 NNSDPKS
-506 SYTGYTEKIPNTA
+506 ISYTEKIPNTA
-519 QIKYTK
+519 KITYQK

-531 TEYTTNTAYA
+531 THYTTNTASA
-541 YIAYPSERPDIS
+541 IIAYPSERPDIS

-594 GVSKSTSLNLNN
+594 GVSKSASLNLNN
-606 PSDSQHQNRVYKNDS
+606 PSDSQHQNRVYKTDS
-621 TSSDSGVNFTA
+621 TSFDSGVNFTA

-647 DDYSKFTITATNRY
+647 DDYSKFTITATDRY

-691 TITPTEQVDNSSW
+691 TGSVDESSW
-704 PWDSQRKN
+704 PWNSQRADVK
-712 VTSIKILKSAPSTG
+712 SIKILKSAPSTG
-726 NGAGVKVEGSLKHMF
+726 NGSGVKVEGSLKYMF
-741 SSMNSLTSIEGLDN
+741 STMKNLTSIEGLDN
-755 LQPVSKQSLD
+755 LQPVSKVSNQTLD
-765 FSYLFAEDSKLEKLD
+765 FSYLFEKDSSLKKLD

-809 KNKLLIKNSSDNE
+809 KNKLLIKNSSDSE

-853 LDLYSS
+853 LDLYRS

-877 ASPWWEVT
+877 SPWWEVT

-890 IHKHTIHRNPAS
+890 IHKHTIHRNPTK
-902 ASDWPWSSHANE
+902 ASDWPWNSHASE

-922 DGVVKAQGSLAYMF
+922 GGVVKAQGSLAYMF
-936 SGLSKLT
+936 SGLSNLT

-952 TSNITSVAHL
+952 TSDITSIAYL
-962 FDGCNA
+962 FYGCNRLKSLSTADLKNLTNFDNGTSISMNSLFTGCYA
-968 LTKLDLP
+968 LTELDLP

-987 HMFDGCTNLSAI
+987 HMFDGC
-999 QGLDKFN
+999 
-1006 TSSVTSMSYLFY
+1006 
-1018 KCESLT
+1018 
-1024 NLDLPDKFVTQSVTD
+1024 
-1039 ISHMFDG
+1039 
-1046 CTNLSAIQGLDK
+1046 
-1058 FNTSSVT
+1058 
-1065 SMSYLFYKCE
+1065 
-1075 SLTNLDL
+1075 
-1082 PDKFVTQSV
+1082 
-1091 TDISHMFDGCIALKD
+1091 IALND
-1106 IIGLDKFDTSKV
+1106 IIGLDKFDTSNV
-1118 TNMSYMFRW
+1118 TDMSYMFRW
-1127 DGALK
+1127 DYVMKTINLSNFVTSKVTNMKEMFANGSKNNYSFEKLD
-1132 SLNLQNFD
+1132 LQNFD
-1140 MSSVTNTPDKTGTTD
+1140 MSKVTDTTD

-1160 NNLSELS
+1160 NNLSELR
-1167 LGEKTQFKGD
+1167 LGDKTQFKGD
-1177 PGLCEATVSAPPYK
+1177 PGLCDATASAPPYK

-1196 SKNWQAVGS
+1196 SKNWQAVG
-1205 GTGGTVS
+1205 
-1212 DPTGAVLSKQELIDR
+1212 TGAVLSKQALIDK
-1227 YTNDSSSSNP
+1227 YTNNSSSFNP

-1251 DNGLLTIYPHDINV
+1251 DKAGLLTIYPHDINV

-1270 FDKVKADTWPWD
+1270 FNKVKAETWPWGSD

-1302 DNVQVEGSL
+1302 DNIQVEGSL
-1311 KHMFS
+1311 KYMFS
-1316 GMPKLTS
+1316 GMPNLTN

-1352 AEDAEDSKLEKL
+1352 SGDSKLEKL
-1364 DLSGLDMSNATW
+1364 DLSGLDMSKATW

-1382 GDNSLQKLT
+1382 FDNSLQKLT

-1397 LQTSTPQK
+1397 LQTTSPQK

-1413 NNENYTKNWQA
+1413 NNDPNYTQNWQA

-1440 TAKDLE
+1440 PAKDLE
-1446 NLYSN
+1446 NLYGD

-1487 FFTNSIKSSGNSSQ
+1487 FFTNSIKSSGNDLQ
-1501 TIKIQDSRAFRTGL
+1501 TIKIQDSRAFRTEL

-1557 TQKQDKYSW
+1557 TQDQDKYSW

>member
-11 ILTGFL
+11 FLTGFL
-17 ILTELLGLLVIFV
+17 ILMELLGLLVIFV
-30 GFVKADTPLTSLSGV
+30 GFVKADTSLTEMTGV
-45 ISDPN
+45 NSDPN

-75 NCQEDTTASKP
+75 NCQEDTTASNP
-86 QEHDYKFTPSA
+86 QKHDYKFTPSA

-133 DWIEIYEI
+133 DWVEIYEI

-154 FYAKDMNAQVQINF
+154 FSAKDMNAQVQINF
-168 TNKDQTT
+168 TN
-175 NKDQPAKVSG
+175 NGQPAKVSG

-195 KNLMLPLATAN
+195 KNLMLPLTTAS
-206 DPITTTGIKNISQ
+206 DTTTTTGIKNINQ

-241 EKNIII
+241 GNNIII
-247 SDGIPNDNVKNTSKC
+247 SDGTPNDSVKNTSKC

-267 VFNSVSSLNYSFTGT
+267 IFNSVSSLSYSFTGT
-282 STSTNKYK
+282 STSKYK

-311 KGIDERPDDKKQAGK
+311 KGIDERPNDIKQAGK

-338 VPKAKFWQIPDLKK
+338 TPKAKFWQIPDLKK

-387 RPLYYLQQN
+387 KPLYYLQQN
-396 LPQKSASYLTIYQI
+396 LPQKSAGYLSSYQI
-410 KDPLNDTWTLDPD
+410 MDPLNDTWTLASDA
-423 GTNEVNVKITD
+423 TTEVNVINNIKVTD
-434 EQGNNRASDFSVSY
+434 EQGNNRTSDFSAIY
-448 DSSRDT
+448 NPGINT
-454 QTKNTLTI
+454 QTKQKNTLIIEATADALN
-462 NATTNA
+462 NA
-468 LGKTDFYGH
+468 DFYGH

-501 NNPDS
+501 NNSDS
-506 SYTGYTEKIPNTA
+506 SCTGEIPNTA
-519 QIKYTK
+519 EITYAK
-525 ASSDTD
+525 SPSDKD
-531 TEYTTNTAYA
+531 KTTYDSNTAYA

-594 GVSKSTSLNLNN
+594 GVSKSASLNLNN
-606 PSDSQHQNRVYKNDS
+606 PSDSQHQNRVYKTDS
-621 TSSDSGVNFTA
+621 TSFDSGVNFTA

-647 DDYSKFTITATNRY
+647 DDYSKFTITATDRY
-661 GILGHHD
+661 GILGNHD
-668 YNLPWWTLDKD
+668 YNLPWWTLDKA
-679 GLLTIYPHTITP
+679 GLLTIYPHTIAP
-691 TITPTEQVDNSSW
+691 TGSVDESSW
-704 PWDSQRKN
+704 PWNSQRSDVK
-712 VTSIKILKSAPSTG
+712 SIKILKSAPSTG
-726 NGAGVKVEGSLKHMF
+726 NGSGVKVKGSLKKMF
-741 SSMNSLTSIEGLDN
+741 SNMTSLTSIEGLDN
-755 LQPVSKQSLD
+755 LQPVSSNQTLD
-765 FSYLFAEDSKLEKLD
+765 FSYLFEKDSSLKKLD

-795 LKDVSSLSILSLSN
+795 FKDVSNLSILSLSN
-809 KNKLLIKNSSDNE
+809 KNKLLIKNSLDNE

-829 SWQEVGSTGT
+829 SWQKFGQTGT
-839 EDDPTGKPISTADL
+839 EDDPTGDVFTTEKL

-859 DNYTTAPNKT
+859 DKYATAPNE

-877 ASPWWEVT
+877 SPWWEVT

-890 IHKHTIHRNPAS
+890 IHKHTIHRKPTN
-902 ASDWPWSSHANE
+902 ASDWPWNSHASE

-922 DGVVKAQGSLAYMF
+922 GGVVKAQGSLAYMF
-936 SGLSKLT
+936 SGLSNLK

-952 TSNITSVAHL
+952 TSNITSIA
-962 FDGCNA
+962 
-968 LTKLDLP
+968 
-975 DNFVTQSVTDIS
+975 
-987 HMFDGCTNLSAI
+987 
-999 QGLDKFN
+999 
-1006 TSSVTSMSYLFY
+1006 YLFY
-1018 KCESLT
+1018 GCNSLKSLST
-1024 NLDLPDKFVTQSVTD
+1024 DDLKILTHFDAGTSISMNSLFTGCYALTELDLPDKFVTQSVTD

-1046 CTNLSAIQGLDK
+1046 CT
-1058 FNTSSVT
+1058 
-1065 SMSYLFYKCE
+1065 
-1075 SLTNLDL
+1075 SLT
-1082 PDKFVTQSV
+1082 
-1091 TDISHMFDGCIALKD
+1091 D
-1106 IIGLDKFDTSKV
+1106 IIGLDKFVTSKV

-1167 LGEKTQFKGD
+1167 LGDKTQFKGD

-1196 SKNWQAVGS
+1196 SKNWQAVGVGS
-1205 GTGGTVS
+1205 GGTVS

-1227 YTNDSSSSNP
+1227 YTNDSSSFNP

-1245 KTWWTL
+1245 KTWWTF
-1251 DNGLLTIYPHDINV
+1251 DKDSGLLTIYPHDINV

-1270 FDKVKADTWPWD
+1270 FDKVKAETWPWD
-1282 SQRADVTSIQ
+1282 SQRKNVTSIQ

-1311 KHMFS
+1311 KYMFS
-1316 GMPKLTS
+1316 YMKNLTS

-1338 KLNNQKTLDFSYLF
+1338 KLNNQKALDFSYLF

-1440 TAKDLE
+1440 PAKDLE
-1446 NLYSN
+1446 NLYGD

-1557 TQKQDKYSW
+1557 TQKQDKYSC

>member
-17 ILTELLGLLVIFV
+17 ILMELLGLLVIFV
-30 GFVKADTPLTSLSGV
+30 GFVKADTPLTEMTGV
-45 ISDPN
+45 NSDPN
-50 AIIDADHAFSPT
+50 VIIDADHAFSPT
-62 ISSQTTVSVVSTN
+62 ISSQTKVSVVSTS
-75 NCQEDTTASKP
+75 NCQEDTTISKP
-86 QEHDYKFTPSA
+86 QEHHYKFTPSA

-128 ATNVT
+128 TTNVT
-133 DWIEIYEI
+133 NWVEIYEI
-141 GHVRLSSLKNSSS
+141 GHVRISSTVAPKNMS
-154 FYAKDMNAQVQINF
+154 AQVQINF
-168 TNKDQTT
+168 TN
-175 NKDQPAKVSG
+175 NGQPAKVSG

-195 KNLMLPLATAN
+195 KNLMLPLTTGS
-206 DPITTTGIKNISQ
+206 DTITTTGIKNISQ

-247 SDGIPNDNVKNTSKC
+247 SDGIKNDKVTSTSKC

-267 VFNSVSSLNYSFTGT
+267 IFDSVSSLSYSFTGT
-282 STSTNKYK
+282 NNSNYK
-290 QFDTGFTMG
+290 TFDTGFTMG

-311 KGIDERPDDKKQAGK
+311 KGIDESSDDKKQSGT

-338 VPKAKFWQIPDLKK
+338 APKAKFWQIPDLKK
-352 SITQRKF
+352 SITQRNF

-396 LPQKSASYLTIYQI
+396 LPQKSASYLTSYQI
-410 KDPLNDTWTLDPD
+410 EDQLNDTWTLDPD

-519 QIKYTK
+519 KIKYTK

-531 TEYTTNTAYA
+531 THYTTNTASA
-541 YIAYPSERPDIS
+541 IIAYPSERPDIS

-606 PSDSQHQNRVYKNDS
+606 PSDSQHQNRVYKTDS
-621 TSSDSGVNFTA
+621 TSFDSGVNFTA

-647 DDYSKFTITATNRY
+647 DDYSKFTITATDRY

-668 YNLPWWTLDKD
+668 YNLPWWTLDKA
-679 GLLTIYPHTITP
+679 GLLTIYPHTIAP
-691 TITPTEQVDNSSW
+691 TGSVYESSW
-704 PWDSQRKN
+704 PWNSQRAD

-726 NGAGVKVEGSLKHMF
+726 NGAGVKVEGSLKYMF
-741 SSMNSLTSIEGLDN
+741 SSMTRLTSIEGLDN
-755 LQPVSKQSLD
+755 LQPVSKVSNQTLD
-765 FSYLFAEDSKLEKLD
+765 FSYLFEKDSKLEKLD

-789 TWVSGM
+789 TWVSGIFSGDNM
-795 LKDVSSLSILSLSN
+795 LNKLTLSN
-809 KNKLLIKNSSDNE
+809 KNKLLIKNSLDSE

-839 EDDPTGKPISTADL
+839 EDDPTGDVFTTEKL

-859 DNYTTAPNKT
+859 DNYTTAPNE

-877 ASPWWEVT
+877 SPWWEVT

-890 IHKHTIHRNPAS
+890 IHKHTIHRKPTS
-902 ASDWPWSSHANE
+902 ASDWPWSSYASE

-922 DGVVKAQGSLAYMF
+922 GGVVKAQGSLAYMF
-936 SGLSKLT
+936 SGLSNLK

-952 TSNITSVAHL
+952 TSNITSIAYL
-962 FDGCNA
+962 FYGCNSLKSLSTDDLKILTHFDAGTSISMNSLFTGCYA
-968 LTKLDLP
+968 LTELNLP

-987 HMFDGCTNLSAI
+987 HMFDGCTHLRN
-999 QGLDKFN
+999 
-1006 TSSVTSMSYLFY
+1006 
-1018 KCESLT
+1018 
-1024 NLDLPDKFVTQSVTD
+1024 
-1039 ISHMFDG
+1039 
-1046 CTNLSAIQGLDK
+1046 
-1058 FNTSSVT
+1058 
-1065 SMSYLFYKCE
+1065 
-1075 SLTNLDL
+1075 
-1082 PDKFVTQSV
+1082 
-1091 TDISHMFDGCIALKD
+1091 
-1106 IIGLDKFDTSKV
+1106 IIGLDKFETSNV
-1118 TNMSYMFRW
+1118 TDMSYMFRW
-1127 DGALK
+1127 DYEMK
-1132 SLNLQNFD
+1132 SLNLSNFHTSKVTNMKEMFANGSDNNYSFEKLDLQNFD
-1140 MSSVTNTPDKTGTTD
+1140 MSNVTYTPDKTGTTD

-1167 LGEKTQFKGD
+1167 LGKNTQFKGD

-1196 SKNWQAVGS
+1196 SKNWQAVGVGS
-1205 GTGGTVS
+1205 GGTVS
-1212 DPTGAVLSKQELIDR
+1212 DPTGAVLSKQELIDK
-1227 YTNDSSSSNP
+1227 YTNNSNP
-1237 IKETYVWD
+1237 IKKETYVWD
-1245 KTWWTL
+1245 KTWWTF
-1251 DNGLLTIYPHDINV
+1251 DKDSGLLTIYPHDINV

-1270 FDKVKADTWPWD
+1270 FDKVEADTWPWY
-1282 SQRADVTSIQ
+1282 SQRDDITSIQ

-1311 KHMFS
+1311 KYMFS
-1316 GMPKLTS
+1316 GMSKLTS
-1323 VQGLNYLHPN
+1323 VKGLNYLHPN

-1440 TAKDLE
+1440 PAKDLE
-1446 NLYSN
+1446 NLYGD

>member
-11 ILTGFL
+11 FLTGFL
-17 ILTELLGLLVIFV
+17 ILMELLGLLVIFV
-30 GFVKADTPLTSLSGV
+30 GFVKADTSLTEMTGV
-45 ISDPN
+45 NSDPN

-75 NCQEDTTASKP
+75 NCQEDTTASNP
-86 QEHDYKFTPSA
+86 QKHDYKFTPSA

-133 DWIEIYEI
+133 DWVEIYEI

-154 FYAKDMNAQVQINF
+154 FSAKDMNAQVQINF
-168 TNKDQTT
+168 TN
-175 NKDQPAKVSG
+175 NGQPAKVSG

-195 KNLMLPLATAN
+195 KNLMLPLTTAS
-206 DPITTTGIKNISQ
+206 DTTTTTGIKNINQ

-241 EKNIII
+241 GNNIII
-247 SDGIPNDNVKNTSKC
+247 SDGTPNDSVKNTSKC

-267 VFNSVSSLNYSFTGT
+267 IFNSVSSLSYSFTGT
-282 STSTNKYK
+282 STSKYK

-311 KGIDERPDDKKQAGK
+311 KGIDERPNDIKQAGK

-338 VPKAKFWQIPDLKK
+338 TPKAKFWQIPDLKK

-396 LPQKSASYLTIYQI
+396 LPQKSASYLSSYQI
-410 KDPLNDTWTLDPD
+410 MDPLNDTWTLAPD
-423 GTNEVNVKITD
+423 ATTEVNVINNIKVTD
-434 EQGNNRASDFSVSY
+434 EQGNNRTSDFSAIY
-448 DSSRDT
+448 NPGINT
-454 QTKNTLTI
+454 QTKQKNTLI
-462 NATTNA
+462 IEATADA
-468 LGKTDFYGH
+468 LKTADFYGH

-501 NNPDS
+501 NNSDS
-506 SYTGYTEKIPNTA
+506 SCTGEIPNTA
-519 QIKYTK
+519 EITYAK
-525 ASSDTD
+525 SPSDKD
-531 TEYTTNTAYA
+531 KTTYDSNTAYA

-594 GVSKSTSLNLNN
+594 GVSKSASLNLNN
-606 PSDSQHQNRVYKNDS
+606 PSDSQHQNRVYKTDS
-621 TSSDSGVNFTA
+621 TSFDSGVNFTA

-647 DDYSKFTITATNRY
+647 DDYSKFTITATDRY

-679 GLLTIYPHTITP
+679 GLLTIYPHTIAP
-691 TITPTEQVDNSSW
+691 TGSVYESSW
-704 PWDSQRKN
+704 PWNSQRAD

-741 SSMNSLTSIEGLDN
+741 SSMNILTSIEGLDN

-765 FSYLFAEDSKLEKLD
+765 FSYLFEKDSSLKKLD

-809 KNKLLIKNSSDNE
+809 KNKLLIKNSSDSE

-829 SWQEVGSTGT
+829 SWQEVGQTGT
-839 EDDPTGKPISTADL
+839 EDDPTGGTMSTADL

-859 DNYTTAPNKT
+859 DNYTTAPNK

-890 IHKHTIHRNPAS
+890 IHKHTIHRKPTS
-902 ASDWPWSSHANE
+902 ASDWPWNSHANE

-936 SGLSKLT
+936 SGLSNLT

-952 TSNITSVAHL
+952 TSDITSIAYL
-962 FDGCNA
+962 FYGCNSLKSLSTA
-968 LTKLDLP
+968 DLKNLTNFDAGTSISMNSLFTGCYELTELDLP

-987 HMFDGCTNLSAI
+987 HMFDGC
-999 QGLDKFN
+999 
-1006 TSSVTSMSYLFY
+1006 
-1018 KCESLT
+1018 
-1024 NLDLPDKFVTQSVTD
+1024 
-1039 ISHMFDG
+1039 
-1046 CTNLSAIQGLDK
+1046 
-1058 FNTSSVT
+1058 
-1065 SMSYLFYKCE
+1065 
-1075 SLTNLDL
+1075 
-1082 PDKFVTQSV
+1082 
-1091 TDISHMFDGCIALKD
+1091 IALND
-1106 IIGLDKFDTSKV
+1106 IIGLDKFDTSNV
-1118 TNMSYMFRW
+1118 TDMSYMFRW
-1127 DGALK
+1127 DYVMKTINLSNFVTSKVTNMKEMFANGSKNNYSFEKLD
-1132 SLNLQNFD
+1132 LQNFD
-1140 MSSVTNTPDKTGTTD
+1140 MSKVTDTTD

-1160 NNLSELS
+1160 NNLSELR
-1167 LGEKTQFKGD
+1167 LGDKTQFKGD

-1227 YTNDSSSSNP
+1227 YTNDSGPFNH

-1270 FDKVKADTWPWD
+1270 FDKVKAETWPWY

-1311 KHMFS
+1311 KYMFS
-1316 GMPKLTS
+1316 YMKNLTS

-1352 AEDAEDSKLEKL
+1352 EYDSSLKKL

-1376 VTNMFS
+1376 VS
-1382 GDNSLQKLT
+1382 GMLKDVSSLSILS

-1397 LQTSTPQK
+1397 LQTTSPQK

-1413 NNENYTKNWQA
+1413 NNDPKKPDSKYTQNWQS

-1446 NLYSN
+1446 NLYSD

-1501 TIKIQDSRAFRTGL
+1501 TIKIQDSRAFRTEL

-1557 TQKQDKYSW
+1557 TQDQDKYSW

>member
-11 ILTGFL
+11 FLTGFL
-17 ILTELLGLLVIFV
+17 ILIELLGLLVIFV
-30 GFVKADTPLTSLSGV
+30 GFVKADTSLTEMTGV
-45 ISDPN
+45 NSDPN
-50 AIIDADHAFSPT
+50 VIIDADHAFSPT
-62 ISSQTTVSVVSTN
+62 ISSQTKVSVVSTS
-75 NCQEDTTASKP
+75 NCQEDTTISKP
-86 QEHDYKFTPSA
+86 QEHHYKFTPSA

-128 ATNVT
+128 TTNVT
-133 DWIEIYEI
+133 NWVEIYEI
-141 GHVRLSSLKNSSS
+141 GHVRISSTVAPKNMS
-154 FYAKDMNAQVQINF
+154 AQVQINF
-168 TNKDQTT
+168 TN
-175 NKDQPAKVSG
+175 NGQPAKVSG

-267 VFNSVSSLNYSFTGT
+267 IFDSVSSLSYSFAGT
-282 STSTNKYK
+282 NNSKY
-290 QFDTGFTMG
+290 QTFDTGFTMG

-311 KGIDERPDDKKQAGK
+311 KGIDESSDDKKQSGT

-338 VPKAKFWQIPDLKK
+338 APKAKFWQIPDLKK

-410 KDPLNDTWTLDPD
+410 EDQLNDTWTLDPD
-423 GTNEVNVKITD
+423 GTNEVNVQITD

-448 DSSRDT
+448 DSSRNT

-493 RLVTKDNI
+493 KLVTKDNI
-501 NNPDS
+501 NNSDPKKY
-506 SYTGYTEKIPNTA
+506 SYTEEIPNTA
-519 QIKYTK
+519 KITYQK

-531 TEYTTNTAYA
+531 THYTTNTAYA

-553 VDSNTGIDLDN
+553 VDSNTGINLDN

-594 GVSKSTSLNLNN
+594 GVSESASLNLNN
-606 PSDSQHQNRVYKNDS
+606 PSDSQHQNRVYKTDS
-621 TSSDSGVNFTA
+621 TSFDSGVNFTA

-647 DDYSKFTITATNRY
+647 DDYSKFTITATDRY
-661 GILGHHD
+661 GILGKHD

-741 SSMNSLTSIEGLDN
+741 SSMNILTSIEGLDN

-765 FSYLFAEDSKLEKLD
+765 FSYLFAEDSKLKKLD

-902 ASDWPWSSHANE
+902 ASDWPWSSHASE

-1018 KCESLT
+1018 KCKSLKELDLPDKFVT
-1024 NLDLPDKFVTQSVTD
+1024 QSVTDISYMFDGCEILSAIQGLDKFDTSSVTSMNSLFTGCHTLKELDLPDKFVTQSVTD

-1046 CTNLSAIQGLDK
+1046 CT
-1058 FNTSSVT
+1058 
-1065 SMSYLFYKCE
+1065 
-1075 SLTNLDL
+1075 SLT
-1082 PDKFVTQSV
+1082 
-1091 TDISHMFDGCIALKD
+1091 D
-1106 IIGLDKFDTSKV
+1106 IIGLDKFVTSKV

-1127 DGALK
+1127 DYVLQ
-1132 SLNLQNFD
+1132 SLDLQSFD
-1140 MSSVTNTPDKTGTTD
+1140 MSSVTDTTG
-1155 MFANN
+1155 MFTADNK
-1160 NNLSELS
+1160 LSELS
-1167 LGEKTQFKGD
+1167 LSKNTQFKGD
-1177 PGLCEATVSAPPYK
+1177 PGLCEATASAPPYK

-1196 SKNWQAVGS
+1196 SKNWQAVGVGS
-1205 GTGGTVS
+1205 GGTVS

-1227 YTNDSSSSNP
+1227 YTNDSNSFNP

-1245 KTWWTL
+1245 KTWWTF
-1251 DNGLLTIYPHDINV
+1251 DKDSGLLTIYPHDINV

-1282 SQRADVTSIQ
+1282 SQRKNVKSIQ

-1311 KHMFS
+1311 KYMFS
-1316 GMPKLTS
+1316 GMPNLTS

-1338 KLNNQKTLDFSYLF
+1338 KLNNQKALDFSYLF
-1352 AEDAEDSKLEKL
+1352 AEDEEDSKLEKL

-1440 TAKDLE
+1440 PAKDLE
-1446 NLYSN
+1446 NLYGD

-1578 NLNYKNVENKSYN
+1578 NLNYKNVEHKSYN

>member
-45 ISDPN
+45 NSDPN

-75 NCQEDTTASKP
+75 NCQEDTTISKP

-154 FYAKDMNAQVQINF
+154 LSSKDMNAQVQINF

-175 NKDQPAKVSG
+175 NKDQPAKISG

-195 KNLMLPLATAN
+195 KNLMLPLRTNN
-206 DPITTTGIKNISQ
+206 DPYTTTGIKNINQ

-241 EKNIII
+241 GNNIII
-247 SDGIPNDNVKNTSKC
+247 SDGTPNDSVKNTSKC

-282 STSTNKYK
+282 STSTSKYK

-299 SIVDVAIPPITK
+299 SIVDVAIPPINK
-311 KGIDERPDDKKQAGK
+311 KGIDERPNDIKQAGK
-326 QTALKAKSAFQI
+326 QTTLKAKSVFQI
-338 VPKAKFWQIPDLKK
+338 TPKAKFWQIPDLKK

-396 LPQKSASYLTIYQI
+396 LPQKSAGYLSSYQI
-410 KDPLNDTWTLDPD
+410 EDPLDDTWTLAPD
-423 GTNEVNVKITD
+423 ATTEVNVINNIKVTD
-434 EQGNNRASDFSVSY
+434 EQGNNRTSDFSAIY
-448 DSSRDT
+448 NPGINT
-454 QTKNTLTI
+454 QTKQKNTLI
-462 NATTNA
+462 IEAKANA
-468 LGKTDFYGH
+468 LKTADFYGH

-501 NNPDS
+501 NNSDPNNP
-506 SYTGYTEKIPNTA
+506 YAYIPNTA
-519 QIKYTK
+519 EITYTK

-531 TEYTTNTAYA
+531 KTTSYATNKAYA
-541 YIAYPSERPDIS
+541 NIAYPERPDIS

-647 DDYSKFTITATNRY
+647 DDYSKFTITATDRY
-661 GILGHHD
+661 GILGKHD
-668 YNLPWWTLDKD
+668 YNLPWWTFDKD
-679 GLLTIYPHTITP
+679 SGLLTIYPHTITP
-691 TITPTEQVDNSSW
+691 TGSVDASSW

-712 VTSIKILKSAPSTG
+712 VKSIKILKSAPSTD
-726 NGAGVKVEGSLKHMF
+726 NGSGVKVEGSLKHMF
-741 SSMNSLTSIEGLDN
+741 SSMTRLTSIEGLDN
-755 LQPVSKQSLD
+755 LQPVSKVSNQTLD
-765 FSYLFAEDSKLEKLD
+765 FSYLFEKDSKLEKLD

-789 TWVSGM
+789 TWVSGIFSGDNM
-795 LKDVSSLSILSLSN
+795 LNKLTLSN
-809 KNKLLIKNSSDNE
+809 KNKLLIKTASDSE

-877 ASPWWEVT
+877 SPWWEVT

-890 IHKHTIHRNPAS
+890 IHKHTIHRKPAK
-902 ASDWPWSSHANE
+902 ASDWPWNSHASE

-936 SGLSKLT
+936 SGLSNLT

-1018 KCESLT
+1018 KCKSLKELDLPDKFVT
-1024 NLDLPDKFVTQSVTD
+1024 QSVTDISYMFDGCEILSAIQGLDKFDTSSVTSMNSLFTGCHTLKELDLPDKFVTQSVTD

-1046 CTNLSAIQGLDK
+1046 CT
-1058 FNTSSVT
+1058 
-1065 SMSYLFYKCE
+1065 
-1075 SLTNLDL
+1075 SLT
-1082 PDKFVTQSV
+1082 
-1091 TDISHMFDGCIALKD
+1091 D
-1106 IIGLDKFDTSKV
+1106 IIGLDKFVTSKV

-1127 DGALK
+1127 DYVLQ
-1132 SLNLQNFD
+1132 SLDLQSFD
-1140 MSSVTNTPDKTGTTD
+1140 MSNVTDTTD

-1167 LGEKTQFKGD
+1167 LGKNTQFKGD

-1196 SKNWQAVGS
+1196 SKNWQAVG
-1205 GTGGTVS
+1205 
-1212 DPTGAVLSKQELIDR
+1212 TGAVLSKQALIDK
-1227 YTNDSSSSNP
+1227 YTNNSSSFNP

-1245 KTWWTL
+1245 KTWWTF
-1251 DNGLLTIYPHDINV
+1251 DKDSGLLTIYPHDINV

-1270 FDKVKADTWPWD
+1270 FDKVKAKTWPWN
-1282 SQRADVTSIQ
+1282 SQRDDVKSIK

-1311 KHMFS
+1311 KYMFS
-1316 GMPKLTS
+1316 GMSKLTS

-1352 AEDAEDSKLEKL
+1352 AEDPEDAEDSKLEKL

-1440 TAKDLE
+1440 PAKDLE
-1446 NLYSN
+1446 NLYSD

>member
-11 ILTGFL
+11 FLTGFL
-17 ILTELLGLLVIFV
+17 ILMELLGLLVIFV
-30 GFVKADTPLTSLSGV
+30 GFVKADTPLTEMTGV
-45 ISDPN
+45 NSDPN
-50 AIIDADHAFSPT
+50 VIIDADHAFSPT
-62 ISSQTTVSVVSTN
+62 ISSQTKVSVVSTS
-75 NCQEDTTASKP
+75 NCQEDTTISKP
-86 QEHDYKFTPSA
+86 QEHHYKFTPSA

-128 ATNVT
+128 TTNVT
-133 DWIEIYEI
+133 NWVEIYEI
-141 GHVRLSSLKNSSS
+141 GHVRISSTVAPKNMS
-154 FYAKDMNAQVQINF
+154 AQVQINF
-168 TNKDQTT
+168 TN
-175 NKDQPAKVSG
+175 NGQPAKVSG

-195 KNLMLPLATAN
+195 KNLMLPLTTAS
-206 DPITTTGIKNISQ
+206 DTITTTGIKNISQ

-247 SDGIPNDNVKNTSKC
+247 SDGTANDNVKNTSKC

-267 VFNSVSSLNYSFTGT
+267 IFDSVSSLSYSFAGT
-282 STSTNKYK
+282 NNSKY
-290 QFDTGFTMG
+290 QTFDTGFTMG

-311 KGIDERPDDKKQAGK
+311 KGIDESSDDKKQSGT

-338 VPKAKFWQIPDLKK
+338 APKAKFWQIPDLKK
-352 SITQRKF
+352 SITQRNF

-396 LPQKSASYLTIYQI
+396 LPQKSASYLTSYQI
-410 KDPLNDTWTLDPD
+410 EDQLNDTWTLDPD
-423 GTNEVNVKITD
+423 GTNEVNVQITD

-493 RLVTKDNI
+493 KLVTKDNI
-501 NNPDS
+501 NNSDPKKY
-506 SYTGYTEKIPNTA
+506 SYTEEIPNTA
-519 QIKYTK
+519 KITYQK

-531 TEYTTNTAYA
+531 THYTTNTASA
-541 YIAYPSERPDIS
+541 IIAYPSERPDIS

-594 GVSKSTSLNLNN
+594 GVSKSASLNLNN
-606 PSDSQHQNRVYKNDS
+606 PSDSQHPNRVYKTDS

-647 DDYSKFTITATNRY
+647 DDYSKFTITATDRY
-661 GILGHHD
+661 GILGKHD

-679 GLLTIYPHTITP
+679 GLLTIYPHTIAP
-691 TITPTEQVDNSSW
+691 TGSVYESSW
-704 PWDSQRKN
+704 PWNSQRAD

-726 NGAGVKVEGSLKHMF
+726 NGAGVKVEGSLKYMF
-741 SSMNSLTSIEGLDN
+741 STMPNLTSIEGLDN
-755 LQPVSKQSLD
+755 LQPVSKVSNQTLD
-765 FSYLFAEDSKLEKLD
+765 FSYLFEKDSKLEKLD

-809 KNKLLIKNSSDNE
+809 KNKLLIKNSLDSE

-829 SWQEVGSTGT
+829 SWQKFGQTGT
-839 EDDPTGKPISTADL
+839 EDDPTGDVFTTEKL

-859 DNYTTAPNKT
+859 DKYATAPNE

-877 ASPWWEVT
+877 SPWWEVT

-890 IHKHTIHRNPAS
+890 IHKHTIHRKPTS
-902 ASDWPWSSHANE
+902 ASDWPWSSYASE

-922 DGVVKAQGSLAYMF
+922 GGVVKAQGSLAYMF

-987 HMFDGCTNLSAI
+987 HMFAGCTNLSAI

-1018 KCESLT
+1018 ECESLKE
-1024 NLDLPDKFVTQSVTD
+1024 LDLPDKFVTQSVTD
-1039 ISHMFDG
+1039 ISYMFYG

-1058 FNTSSVT
+1058 FDTSSVT
-1065 SMSYLFYKCE
+1065 SMNSLFTGCHTLKE
-1075 SLTNLDL
+1075 LDL

-1118 TNMSYMFRW
+1118 TDMSYMFRW

-1140 MSSVTNTPDKTGTTD
+1140 MSNVTDTTA

-1167 LGEKTQFKGD
+1167 LGDKTQFKGD

-1196 SKNWQAVGS
+1196 SKNWQAVG
-1205 GTGGTVS
+1205 
-1212 DPTGAVLSKQELIDR
+1212 TGAVLSKQELIDR
-1227 YTNDSSSSNP
+1227 YTNNSNP
-1237 IKETYVWD
+1237 IKKETYVWD
-1245 KTWWTL
+1245 KTWWTF
-1251 DNGLLTIYPHDINV
+1251 DKDSGLLTIYPHDINV

-1270 FDKVKADTWPWD
+1270 FNKVKAATWPWN
-1282 SQRADVTSIQ
+1282 SQRKNVKSIQ

-1311 KHMFS
+1311 KYMFS
-1316 GMPKLTS
+1316 GMSKLTS

-1446 NLYSN
+1446 NLYSD

-1501 TIKIQDSRAFRTGL
+1501 TIKIQDSRAFRTEL

-1529 LKGAQLHFSDDKT
+1529 LRGAQLHFSDDKT

-1557 TQKQDKYSW
+1557 TQDQDKYSW
-1566 STNDDGIQLDLQ
+1566 STNNDGIQLDLQ

>member
-17 ILTELLGLLVIFV
+17 ILMELLGLLVIFV
-30 GFVKADTPLTSLSGV
+30 GFVKADTPLTNMSGV
-45 ISDPN
+45 NSDPN

-75 NCQEDTTASKP
+75 NCQEDTTISKP

-128 ATNVT
+128 TTNVT
-133 DWIEIYEI
+133 DWVEIYEI

-154 FYAKDMNAQVQINF
+154 FSAKDMNAQVQINF

-241 EKNIII
+241 EKNINIII

-267 VFNSVSSLNYSFTGT
+267 IFNSVSSLNYSFTGT

-299 SIVDVAIPPITK
+299 SIVDVAIPPINK

-396 LPQKSASYLTIYQI
+396 LPQKSASYLSSYQI
-410 KDPLNDTWTLDPD
+410 VDSLNDTWTIAPD
-423 GTNEVNVKITD
+423 ATTEVNVINNIKVTD
-434 EQGNNRASDFSVSY
+434 EQGNNRTSDFSAIY
-448 DSSRDT
+448 NPGINT
-454 QTKNTLTI
+454 QTKQKNTLI
-462 NATTNA
+462 IEATADA
-468 LGKTDFYGH
+468 LKTADFYGH

-501 NNPDS
+501 NNSDPTNI
-506 SYTGYTEKIPNTA
+506 SYAQNIPNTA
-519 QIKYTK
+519 EITYAKST
-525 ASSDTD
+525 SDKD
-531 TEYTTNTAYA
+531 KTTYDSNTAYA

-594 GVSKSTSLNLNN
+594 GVSESASLNLNN
-606 PSDSQHQNRVYKNDS
+606 PSDSQHQNRVYKTDS
-621 TSSDSGVNFTA
+621 TSFDSGVNFTA

-647 DDYSKFTITATNRY
+647 DDYSKFTITATDRY
-661 GILGHHD
+661 GILGKHD

-679 GLLTIYPHTITP
+679 GLLTIYPHTIAP
-691 TITPTEQVDNSSW
+691 TGSVYESSW

-712 VTSIKILKSAPSTG
+712 VKSIKILKSAPSTG

-741 SSMNSLTSIEGLDN
+741 SDMSSLTSIEGLDN
-755 LQPVSKQSLD
+755 LQPVLSNQTLD
-765 FSYLFAEDSKLEKLD
+765 FSYLFSGDSNLEKLD

-809 KNKLLIKNSSDNE
+809 KNKLLIKNSLDNE

-829 SWQEVGSTGT
+829 SWQKFGQTGT
-839 EDDPTGKPISTADL
+839 EDDPTGDVFTTEKL

-859 DNYTTAPNKT
+859 DKYATAPNE

-877 ASPWWEVT
+877 SPWWEVT

-890 IHKHTIHRNPAS
+890 IHKHTIHRKPTK
-902 ASDWPWSSHANE
+902 ASDWPWSSYASE

-952 TSNITSVAHL
+952 TSDITSVAHL

-1018 KCESLT
+1018 KCKSLKE
-1024 NLDLPDKFVTQSVTD
+1024 LDLPDNFVTQSVTDISYMFDGCEILSAIQGLDKFDTSSVTSMNSLFTGCHTLTKLDLPDNFVTQSVTD

-1046 CTNLSAIQGLDK
+1046 CT
-1058 FNTSSVT
+1058 
-1065 SMSYLFYKCE
+1065 
-1075 SLTNLDL
+1075 SLT
-1082 PDKFVTQSV
+1082 
-1091 TDISHMFDGCIALKD
+1091 D
-1106 IIGLDKFDTSKV
+1106 IIGLDKFVTSKV

-1127 DGALK
+1127 DYVLQ
-1132 SLNLQNFD
+1132 SLDLQSFD
-1140 MSSVTNTPDKTGTTD
+1140 MSSVTDTTG
-1155 MFANN
+1155 MFTADNK
-1160 NNLSELS
+1160 LSELS
-1167 LGEKTQFKGD
+1167 LSKNTQFKGD
-1177 PGLCEATVSAPPYK
+1177 PGLCDATASAPPYK

-1196 SKNWQAVGS
+1196 SKNWQAVS
-1205 GTGGTVS
+1205 
-1212 DPTGAVLSKQELIDR
+1212 TGAVLSKQALIDK
-1227 YTNDSSSSNP
+1227 YTNNSSSFNP

-1245 KTWWTL
+1245 KTWWTF
-1251 DNGLLTIYPHDINV
+1251 DKDSGLLTIYPHDINV

-1270 FDKVKADTWPWD
+1270 FDKVKAATWPWD
-1282 SQRADVTSIQ
+1282 SQRDDVTSIQ

-1311 KHMFS
+1311 KYMFS
-1316 GMPKLTS
+1316 GMSKLTN

-1338 KLNNQKTLDFSYLF
+1338 KLNNQKALDFSYLF
-1352 AEDAEDSKLEKL
+1352 EKDSSLNKL
-1364 DLSGLDMSNATW
+1364 DLSGLDMSKATW

-1382 GDNSLQKLT
+1382 YDNSLQKLT

-1440 TAKDLE
+1440 PAKDLE
-1446 NLYSN
+1446 NLYGD

>member
-11 ILTGFL
+11 FLTGFL
-17 ILTELLGLLVIFV
+17 ILIELLGLLVIFV
-30 GFVKADTPLTSLSGV
+30 GFVKADTPLTEMTGV
-45 ISDPN
+45 NSDPN
-50 AIIDADHAFSPT
+50 VIIDADHAFSPT
-62 ISSQTTVSVVSTN
+62 ISSQTKVSVVSTS
-75 NCQEDTTASKP
+75 NCQEDTTISKP
-86 QEHDYKFTPSA
+86 QEHHYKFTPSA

-128 ATNVT
+128 TTNVT
-133 DWIEIYEI
+133 EWVEIYEI
-141 GHVRLSSLKNSSS
+141 GHVRISSTVAPKNMS
-154 FYAKDMNAQVQINF
+154 AQVQINF
-168 TNKDQTT
+168 TN
-175 NKDQPAKVSG
+175 NGQPAKVSG

-195 KNLMLPLATAN
+195 KNLMLPLTTAS
-206 DPITTTGIKNISQ
+206 DTITTTGIKNISQ

-247 SDGIPNDNVKNTSKC
+247 SDGTANDNVKNTSKC

-267 VFNSVSSLNYSFTGT
+267 IFDSVSSLSYSFAGT
-282 STSTNKYK
+282 NNSKY
-290 QFDTGFTMG
+290 QTFDTGFTMG

-311 KGIDERPDDKKQAGK
+311 KGIDESSDDKKQSGT

-338 VPKAKFWQIPDLKK
+338 APKAKFWQIPDLKK
-352 SITQRKF
+352 SITQRNF

-454 QTKNTLTI
+454 QTKNTLKI
-462 NATTNA
+462 EATTDA

-531 TEYTTNTAYA
+531 THYTTNTASA
-541 YIAYPSERPDIS
+541 IIAYPSERPDIS

-594 GVSKSTSLNLNN
+594 GVSKSASLNLNN
-606 PSDSQHQNRVYKNDS
+606 PSDSQHQNRVYKTDS

-647 DDYSKFTITATNRY
+647 DDYSKFTITATDRY

-668 YNLPWWTLDKD
+668 YNLPWWTFDKD
-679 GLLTIYPHTITP
+679 SGLLTIYPHTITP
-691 TITPTEQVDNSSW
+691 TGSVYESSW
-704 PWDSQRKN
+704 PWNSQRADVK
-712 VTSIKILKSAPSTG
+712 SIKILKSAPSTG
-726 NGAGVKVEGSLKHMF
+726 NGSGVKVEGSLKHMF
-741 SSMNSLTSIEGLDN
+741 SSMNILTSIEGLDN
-755 LQPVSKQSLD
+755 LQPVSKVSNQTLD
-765 FSYLFAEDSKLEKLD
+765 FSYLFEKDSNLEKLD

-789 TWVSGM
+789 TWVSGIFSGDNM
-795 LKDVSSLSILSLSN
+795 LNKLTLSN
-809 KNKLLIKNSSDNE
+809 KNKLLIKNSSDSE

-839 EDDPTGKPISTADL
+839 EDDPTGDVFTTEKL

-869 TYVWTDPD
+869 YVWTDPD
-877 ASPWWEVT
+877 SPWWEVT

-890 IHKHTIHRNPAS
+890 IHKHTIHRKPTS
-902 ASDWPWSSHANE
+902 ASDWPWSSYASE

-922 DGVVKAQGSLAYMF
+922 GGVVKAQGSLAYMF
-936 SGLSKLT
+936 SGLKNLT

-952 TSNITSVAHL
+952 TSNITSIAYL
-962 FDGCNA
+962 FYGCNSLKSLSTDDLKILTHFDAGTPISMNSLFTGCHA
-968 LTKLDLP
+968 LNKLYLP
-975 DNFVTQSVTDIS
+975 YNFVTQSVTDIS
-987 HMFDGCTNLSAI
+987 HMFDGCTNLNSI

-1006 TSSVTSMSYLFY
+1006 TSSVT
-1018 KCESLT
+1018 
-1024 NLDLPDKFVTQSVTD
+1024 D
-1039 ISHMFDG
+1039 
-1046 CTNLSAIQGLDK
+1046 
-1058 FNTSSVT
+1058 
-1065 SMSYLFYKCE
+1065 
-1075 SLTNLDL
+1075 
-1082 PDKFVTQSV
+1082 
-1091 TDISHMFDGCIALKD
+1091 
-1106 IIGLDKFDTSKV
+1106 
-1118 TNMSYMFRW
+1118 MSYMFRW
-1127 DGALK
+1127 DYEMK
-1132 SLNLQNFD
+1132 DLNLSNFVTSKVTNMKEMFNKGSGNSFEKLDLQNFD
-1140 MSSVTNTPDKTGTTD
+1140 MRNVTDTTD

-1167 LGEKTQFKGD
+1167 LGDNTQFKGD

-1196 SKNWQAVGS
+1196 SKNWQAVDVGS
-1205 GTGGTVS
+1205 GGTVS

-1227 YTNDSSSSNP
+1227 YTNDSGPFNH

-1245 KTWWTL
+1245 KTWWTF
-1251 DNGLLTIYPHDINV
+1251 DKDSGLLTIYPHDINV

-1282 SQRADVTSIQ
+1282 SQRADVKSIQ

-1311 KHMFS
+1311 KYMFS
-1316 GMPKLTS
+1316 GMSKLTS

-1364 DLSGLDMSNATW
+1364 DLSGLDMSKATW

-1397 LQTSTPQK
+1397 LQTTSPH
-1405 SNAALPSP
+1405 NAALPSP
-1413 NNENYTKNWQA
+1413 NNDPKKPDSKYTQNWQA

-1446 NLYSN
+1446 NLYSD

-1542 EYTGSGPYLIPAGNF
+1542 EYTGLGPYLIPASNF

>member
-11 ILTGFL
+11 FLTGFL
-17 ILTELLGLLVIFV
+17 ILIELLGLLVIFV
-30 GFVKADTPLTSLSGV
+30 GFVKADTSLTEMTGV
-45 ISDPN
+45 NSDPN
-50 AIIDADHAFSPT
+50 VIIDADHAFSPT
-62 ISSQTTVSVVSTN
+62 ISSQTKVSVVSTS
-75 NCQEDTTASKP
+75 NCQEDTTISKP
-86 QEHDYKFTPSA
+86 QEHHYKFTPSA

-128 ATNVT
+128 TTNVT
-133 DWIEIYEI
+133 NWVEIYEI
-141 GHVRLSSLKNSSS
+141 GHVRISSTVAPKNMS
-154 FYAKDMNAQVQINF
+154 AQVQINF
-168 TNKDQTT
+168 TN
-175 NKDQPAKVSG
+175 NGQPAKVSG

-267 VFNSVSSLNYSFTGT
+267 IFDSVSSLSYSFAGT
-282 STSTNKYK
+282 NNSKY
-290 QFDTGFTMG
+290 QTFDTGFTMG

-311 KGIDERPDDKKQAGK
+311 KGIDESSDDKKQSGT

-338 VPKAKFWQIPDLKK
+338 APKAKFWQIPDLKK
-352 SITQRKF
+352 SITQRNF

-454 QTKNTLTI
+454 QTKNTLKI
-462 NATTNA
+462 EATTDA

-531 TEYTTNTAYA
+531 THYTTNTASA
-541 YIAYPSERPDIS
+541 IIAYPSERPDIS

-594 GVSKSTSLNLNN
+594 GVSKSASLNLNN
-606 PSDSQHQNRVYKNDS
+606 PSDSQHQNRVYKTDS

-647 DDYSKFTITATNRY
+647 DDYSKFTITATDRY

-668 YNLPWWTLDKD
+668 YNLPWWTFDKD
-679 GLLTIYPHTITP
+679 SGLLTIYHHTITP
-691 TITPTEQVDNSSW
+691 TGSVYESSW
-704 PWDSQRKN
+704 PWNSQRADVK
-712 VTSIKILKSAPSTG
+712 SIKILKSAPSTG
-726 NGAGVKVEGSLKHMF
+726 NGSGVKVEGSLKHMF
-741 SSMNSLTSIEGLDN
+741 SSMNILTSIEGLDN
-755 LQPVSKQSLD
+755 LQPVSKVSNQTLD
-765 FSYLFAEDSKLEKLD
+765 FSYLFEKDSNLEKLD

-789 TWVSGM
+789 TWVSGIFSGDNM
-795 LKDVSSLSILSLSN
+795 LNKLTLSN
-809 KNKLLIKNSSDNE
+809 KNKLLIKNSSDSE

-839 EDDPTGKPISTADL
+839 EDDPTGDVFTTEKL

-869 TYVWTDPD
+869 YVWTDPD
-877 ASPWWEVT
+877 SPWWEVT

-890 IHKHTIHRNPAS
+890 IHKHTIHRKPTS
-902 ASDWPWSSHANE
+902 ASDWPWSSYASE

-922 DGVVKAQGSLAYMF
+922 GGVVKAQGSLAYMF
-936 SGLSKLT
+936 SGLKNLT

-952 TSNITSVAHL
+952 TSNITSIAYL
-962 FDGCNA
+962 FYGCNSLKSLSTDDLKILTHFDA
-968 LTKLDLP
+968 GTPISMNSLFTGCYSLTKLNLP
-975 DNFVTQSVTDIS
+975 YNFVTQSVTDIS
-987 HMFDGCTNLSAI
+987 HMFDGCTNLNSI

-1006 TSSVTSMSYLFY
+1006 TSSVT
-1018 KCESLT
+1018 
-1024 NLDLPDKFVTQSVTD
+1024 D
-1039 ISHMFDG
+1039 
-1046 CTNLSAIQGLDK
+1046 
-1058 FNTSSVT
+1058 
-1065 SMSYLFYKCE
+1065 
-1075 SLTNLDL
+1075 
-1082 PDKFVTQSV
+1082 
-1091 TDISHMFDGCIALKD
+1091 
-1106 IIGLDKFDTSKV
+1106 
-1118 TNMSYMFRW
+1118 MSYMFRW
-1127 DGALK
+1127 DYEMK
-1132 SLNLQNFD
+1132 DLNLSNFVT
-1140 MSSVTNTPDKTGTTD
+1140 SKVTNMKEMFNKGSGNSFEKLDLQKFNMSNVTDTTD

-1160 NNLSELS
+1160 NKLSELS
-1167 LGEKTQFKGD
+1167 LSKNTQFKGD
-1177 PGLCEATVSAPPYK
+1177 PGLCEATASAPPYK

-1196 SKNWQAVGS
+1196 SKNWQAVG
-1205 GTGGTVS
+1205 
-1212 DPTGAVLSKQELIDR
+1212 TGAVLSKQELIDR
-1227 YTNDSSSSNP
+1227 YTNDSGPFNP
-1237 IKETYVWD
+1237 INETYVWD

-1270 FDKVKADTWPWD
+1270 FDKVKAKTWPWY
-1282 SQRADVTSIQ
+1282 SQRDDVTSIQ

-1311 KHMFS
+1311 KYMFS
-1316 GMPKLTS
+1316 GMSKLTS
-1323 VQGLNYLHPN
+1323 VKGLNYLHPN

-1338 KLNNQKTLDFSYLF
+1338 KLNNQKTLDFSFLF
-1352 AEDAEDSKLEKL
+1352 SGDSNLEKL

-1376 VTNMFS
+1376 VTNIFS
-1382 GDNSLQKLT
+1382 YDNSLQKLT

-1397 LQTSTPQK
+1397 LQTTSPQK

-1440 TAKDLE
+1440 PAKDLE
-1446 NLYSN
+1446 NLYGD
-1451 TNAPKGPTTYVWQPT
+1451 TNAPKESTTYVWQPT

-1501 TIKIQDSRAFRTGL
+1501 TIKIQDSRAFRTEL
-1515 KKSWNVQLTLIAKD
+1515 KKSWNVQLTLIARD

>member
-11 ILTGFL
+11 FLTGFL
-17 ILTELLGLLVIFV
+17 ILMELLGLLVIFV
-30 GFVKADTPLTSLSGV
+30 GFVKADTPLTEMIGV
-45 ISDPN
+45 NSDPN
-50 AIIDADHAFSPT
+50 VIIDADHAFSPT
-62 ISSQTTVSVVSTN
+62 ISSQTKVSVVSTS
-75 NCQEDTTASKP
+75 NCQEDTTISKP
-86 QEHDYKFTPSA
+86 QKNDYTFGPPTDSQKS
-97 NSPKTMTVVMKYTN
+97 MTVVMKYTN

-128 ATNVT
+128 TTNVT
-133 DWIEIYEI
+133 NWVEIYEI
-141 GHVRLSSLKNSSS
+141 GHVRISSTVAPKNMS
-154 FYAKDMNAQVQINF
+154 AQVQINF
-168 TNKDQTT
+168 TN
-175 NKDQPAKVSG
+175 NGQPAKVSG

-195 KNLMLPLATAN
+195 KNLMLPLRTTN
-206 DPITTTGIKNISQ
+206 DPNTTTGIKNISQ

-247 SDGIPNDNVKNTSKC
+247 SDGIPNDKVKNTSKC

-267 VFNSVSSLNYSFTGT
+267 IFDSVSSLSYSFAGT
-282 STSTNKYK
+282 NNSNYK
-290 QFDTGFTMG
+290 TFDTGFTMG

-679 GLLTIYPHTITP
+679 GLLTIYPHTIAP
-691 TITPTEQVDNSSW
+691 TGSVYESSW
-704 PWDSQRKN
+704 PWNSQRNN
-712 VTSIKILKSAPSTG
+712 VKSIKILKSAPSTD
-726 NGAGVKVEGSLKHMF
+726 NGSGVKVEGSLKYMF
-741 SSMNSLTSIEGLDN
+741 STMKNLTSIEGLDN
-755 LQPVSKQSLD
+755 LQPVSKVSNQTLD
-765 FSYLFAEDSKLEKLD
+765 FSYLFSGDSNLEKLD

-789 TWVSGM
+789 TWVSGIFSGDNM
-795 LKDVSSLSILSLSN
+795 LNKLTLSN
-809 KNKLLIKNSSDNE
+809 KNKLLIKNSLDSE

-829 SWQEVGSTGT
+829 SWQKFGQTGT
-839 EDDPTGKPISTADL
+839 EDDPTGDVFTTEKL

-859 DNYTTAPNKT
+859 DKYATAPNE

-877 ASPWWEVT
+877 SPWWEVT

-890 IHKHTIHRNPAS
+890 IHKHTIHRKPTK
-902 ASDWPWSSHANE
+902 ASDWPWSSYASE

-936 SGLSKLT
+936 SGLSNLT

-962 FDGCNA
+962 
-968 LTKLDLP
+968 
-975 DNFVTQSVTDIS
+975 
-987 HMFDGCTNLSAI
+987 FDGCTNLSAI

-1018 KCESLT
+1018 ECESLKE
-1024 NLDLPDKFVTQSVTD
+1024 LDLPDKFVTQSVTD
-1039 ISHMFDG
+1039 ISYMFYG

-1058 FNTSSVT
+1058 FDTSSVT
-1065 SMSYLFYKCE
+1065 SMNSLFTGCHTLKE
-1075 SLTNLDL
+1075 LDL

-1118 TNMSYMFRW
+1118 TDMSYMFRW

-1140 MSSVTNTPDKTGTTD
+1140 MSNVTDTTA

-1167 LGEKTQFKGD
+1167 LGKKTQFKGD

-1227 YTNDSSSSNP
+1227 YTNDSSSFNP

-1245 KTWWTL
+1245 KTWWTF
-1251 DNGLLTIYPHDINV
+1251 DKDSGLLTIYPHDINV

-1282 SQRADVTSIQ
+1282 SQRDDVTSIQ

-1311 KHMFS
+1311 KYMFS
-1316 GMPKLTS
+1316 GMSKLTN

-1338 KLNNQKTLDFSYLF
+1338 KLNNQKALDFSYLF

-1440 TAKDLE
+1440 PAKDLE
-1446 NLYSN
+1446 NLYGD

>member
-11 ILTGFL
+11 FLTGFL
-17 ILTELLGLLVIFV
+17 ILMELLGLLVIFV
-30 GFVKADTPLTSLSGV
+30 GFVKADTPLTEMTGV
-45 ISDPN
+45 NSDPN
-50 AIIDADHAFSPT
+50 VIIDADHAFSPT
-62 ISSQTTVSVVSTN
+62 ISSQTKVSVVSTS
-75 NCQEDTTASKP
+75 NCQEDTTISKP
-86 QEHDYKFTPSA
+86 QKNDYTFGPPTDSQKS
-97 NSPKTMTVVMKYTN
+97 MTVVMKYTN

-128 ATNVT
+128 TTNVT
-133 DWIEIYEI
+133 NWVEIYEI
-141 GHVRLSSLKNSSS
+141 GHVRISSTVAPKNMS
-154 FYAKDMNAQVQINF
+154 AQVQINF

-267 VFNSVSSLNYSFTGT
+267 IFDSVSSLSYSFAG
-282 STSTNKYK
+282 TNKYK
-290 QFDTGFTMG
+290 TFDTGFTMG

-311 KGIDERPDDKKQAGK
+311 KGIDESSDDKKQSGT

-338 VPKAKFWQIPDLKK
+338 APKAKFWQIPDLKK
-352 SITQRKF
+352 SITQRNF

-396 LPQKSASYLTIYQI
+396 LPQKSASYLTSYQI
-410 KDPLNDTWTLDPD
+410 KDQLNDTWTLDPD

-448 DSSRDT
+448 DSSRNT

-462 NATTNA
+462 NATTDA

-501 NNPDS
+501 NNPDPNNPP
-506 SYTGYTEKIPNTA
+506 YAYIPNTA
-519 QIKYTK
+519 EITYTK

-531 TEYTTNTAYA
+531 KTTYDTNTASA
-541 YIAYPSERPDIS
+541 IIAYPSERPDIS

-594 GVSKSTSLNLNN
+594 GVSKSASLNLNN
-606 PSDSQHQNRVYKNDS
+606 PSDSQHPNRVYKTDS

-647 DDYSKFTITATNRY
+647 DDYSKFTITATDRY

-679 GLLTIYPHTITP
+679 GLLTIYPHTIAP
-691 TITPTEQVDNSSW
+691 TGSVYESSW

-712 VTSIKILKSAPSTG
+712 VKSIKILKSAPSTG

-741 SSMNSLTSIEGLDN
+741 SSMNILTSIEGLDN
-755 LQPVSKQSLD
+755 LQPVSKVSNQTLD
-765 FSYLFAEDSKLEKLD
+765 FSYLFEKDSKLEKLD

-809 KNKLLIKNSSDNE
+809 KNKLLIKNSLDSE

-829 SWQEVGSTGT
+829 SWQKFGQTGT
-839 EDDPTGKPISTADL
+839 EDDPTGDVFTTEKL

-859 DNYTTAPNKT
+859 DKYATAPNE

-877 ASPWWEVT
+877 SPWWEVT

-890 IHKHTIHRNPAS
+890 IHKHTIHRKPTN
-902 ASDWPWSSHANE
+902 ASDWPWNDPKNYTDKNPADS

-922 DGVVKAQGSLAYMF
+922 GGVVKAQGSLAYMF
-936 SGLSKLT
+936 SGLKKLT

-962 FDGCNA
+962 FDGCNSLKSLSTDDLKILTHFDAGTSISMNSLFTGCYA
-968 LTKLDLP
+968 LTELDLP

-987 HMFDGCTNLSAI
+987 HMFDGCTHLS
-999 QGLDKFN
+999 
-1006 TSSVTSMSYLFY
+1006 
-1018 KCESLT
+1018 
-1024 NLDLPDKFVTQSVTD
+1024 
-1039 ISHMFDG
+1039 
-1046 CTNLSAIQGLDK
+1046 
-1058 FNTSSVT
+1058 
-1065 SMSYLFYKCE
+1065 
-1075 SLTNLDL
+1075 
-1082 PDKFVTQSV
+1082 
-1091 TDISHMFDGCIALKD
+1091 D

-1118 TNMSYMFRW
+1118 TDMSYMFRW
-1127 DGALK
+1127 DYEMK
-1132 SLNLQNFD
+1132 DLNLSNFVTSKVTNMKEMFNKGSGNSFEKLDLQNFD
-1140 MSSVTNTPDKTGTTD
+1140 MRKVTDTTD

-1160 NNLSELS
+1160 NNLSELR
-1167 LGEKTQFKGD
+1167 LGDKTQFKGD

-1227 YTNDSSSSNP
+1227 YTNDSGPFNH
-1237 IKETYVWD
+1237 INETYVWD

-1270 FDKVKADTWPWD
+1270 FDKVKADTWPWY

-1311 KHMFS
+1311 KYMFS
-1316 GMPKLTS
+1316 YMKNLTN

-1338 KLNNQKTLDFSYLF
+1338 KLNNQKALDFSYLF

-1446 NLYSN
+1446 NLYSD

-1501 TIKIQDSRAFRTGL
+1501 TIKIQDSRAFRTEL

>member
-11 ILTGFL
+11 FLTGFL
-17 ILTELLGLLVIFV
+17 ILMELLGLLVIFV
-30 GFVKADTPLTSLSGV
+30 GFVKADTPLTEMIGV
-45 ISDPN
+45 NSDPN
-50 AIIDADHAFSPT
+50 VIIDADHAFSPT
-62 ISSQTTVSVVSTN
+62 ISSQTKVSVVSTS
-75 NCQEDTTASKP
+75 NCQEDTTISKP
-86 QEHDYKFTPSA
+86 QKNDYTFGPPTDSQKS
-97 NSPKTMTVVMKYTN
+97 MTVVMKYTN

-128 ATNVT
+128 TTNVT
-133 DWIEIYEI
+133 NWVEIYEI
-141 GHVRLSSLKNSSS
+141 GHVRISSTVAPKNMS
-154 FYAKDMNAQVQINF
+154 AQVQINF
-168 TNKDQTT
+168 TN
-175 NKDQPAKVSG
+175 NGQPAKVSG

-195 KNLMLPLATAN
+195 KNLMLPLRTTN
-206 DPITTTGIKNISQ
+206 DPNTTTGIKNISQ

-247 SDGIPNDNVKNTSKC
+247 SDGIPNDKVKNTSKC

-267 VFNSVSSLNYSFTGT
+267 IFDSVSSLSYSFAGT
-282 STSTNKYK
+282 NNSNYK
-290 QFDTGFTMG
+290 TFDTGFTMG

-311 KGIDERPDDKKQAGK
+311 KGIDESSDDKKQSGT

-338 VPKAKFWQIPDLKK
+338 APKAKFWQIPDLKK
-352 SITQRKF
+352 SITQRNF

-396 LPQKSASYLTIYQI
+396 LPQKSASYLTSYQI
-410 KDPLNDTWTLDPD
+410 KDQLNDTWTLDPD

-462 NATTNA
+462 EATTDA

-493 RLVTKDNI
+493 KLVTKDNI

-531 TEYTTNTAYA
+531 THYTTNTASA
-541 YIAYPSERPDIS
+541 IIAYPSERPDIS

-606 PSDSQHQNRVYKNDS
+606 PSDSQHQNRVYKTDS

-632 KLPDDIKMPNTQDEK
+632 KLPADIKMPNTQDEK
-647 DDYSKFTITATNRY
+647 DDYSKFTITATDRY

-691 TITPTEQVDNSSW
+691 TITPKGQVDNSSW

-741 SSMNSLTSIEGLDN
+741 SSMNILTSIEGLDN
-755 LQPVSKQSLD
+755 LQPVSKVSNQTLD
-765 FSYLFAEDSKLEKLD
+765 FSYLFEYDSKLEKLD

-789 TWVSGM
+789 TWVSGIFRGDNM
-795 LKDVSSLSILSLSN
+795 LNKLTLSN
-809 KNKLLIKNSSDNE
+809 KNKLLIKNSSDSE

-829 SWQEVGSTGT
+829 SWQKFGQTGT
-839 EDDPTGKPISTADL
+839 EDDPTGDVFTTEKL

-859 DNYTTAPNKT
+859 DKYATAPNE

-877 ASPWWEVT
+877 SPWWEVT

-890 IHKHTIHRNPAS
+890 IHKHTIHRKPAN
-902 ASDWPWSSHANE
+902 ASDWPWNSHANE

-936 SGLSKLT
+936 SGLSNLT

-1018 KCESLT
+1018 KCKSLKELDLPDKFVT
-1024 NLDLPDKFVTQSVTD
+1024 QSVTDISYMFDGCEILSAIQGLDKFDTSSVTSMNSLFTGCHTLKELDLPDKFVTQSVTD

-1046 CTNLSAIQGLDK
+1046 CT
-1058 FNTSSVT
+1058 
-1065 SMSYLFYKCE
+1065 
-1075 SLTNLDL
+1075 SLT
-1082 PDKFVTQSV
+1082 K
-1091 TDISHMFDGCIALKD
+1091 
-1106 IIGLDKFDTSKV
+1106 IIGLDKFVTSKV

-1127 DGALK
+1127 DYVLQ
-1132 SLNLQNFD
+1132 SLDLQSFD
-1140 MSSVTNTPDKTGTTD
+1140 MSSVTDTTG
-1155 MFANN
+1155 MFTADNK
-1160 NNLSELS
+1160 LSELS
-1167 LGEKTQFKGD
+1167 LSKNTQFKGD
-1177 PGLCEATVSAPPYK
+1177 PGLCEATASAPPYK

-1196 SKNWQAVGS
+1196 SKNWQAVGVGS
-1205 GTGGTVS
+1205 GGTVS

-1227 YTNDSSSSNP
+1227 YTNDSSSFNP

-1245 KTWWTL
+1245 KTWWTF
-1251 DNGLLTIYPHDINV
+1251 DKDSGLLTIYPHDINV

-1282 SQRADVTSIQ
+1282 SQRDDVTSIQ

-1311 KHMFS
+1311 KYMFS
-1316 GMPKLTS
+1316 GMSKLTN

-1338 KLNNQKTLDFSYLF
+1338 KLNNQKALDFSYLF

-1440 TAKDLE
+1440 PAKDLE
-1446 NLYSN
+1446 NLYGD